1 MQIKQLFDPS
11 KGIDRAIEKVISYGA
26 DAEKRLKSEI
36 SEYVATDSIEEHFE
50 DLLSKMQLAMEQGG
64 ENEVGVWVSG
74 FYGSGK
80 SSFTKYLGL
89 AFDDSVEVDGRPFI
103 DHLKDRLT
111 KAQTKSLLNTVA
123 KRFPA
128 AVVMLDLASEQVAGA
143 TMEDVATVLY
153 YKVLQWAGYSR
164 NLKVAAFERKLQ
176 KDSRYDEF
184 LELFKN
190 YTEGEEW
197 KSLQNDELVVDG
209 LIPAIAHEMYP
220 QLFKT
225 DTAFS
230 TEASEIIRFE
240 NDRVAE
246 MIDIAR
252 QHSGKE
258 HIIFIV
264 DEVGQYV
271 GSRDNLILN
280 LDGLA
285 KNLKNIGDGKVW
297 MIGTAQQTLTEDN
310 EKAALNSAQL
320 YKLKDRF
327 PIQINLESSDIK
339 EICYRRLLGKSPDGA
354 DELGQLF
361 DQYGQGL
368 RHASKLEDAR
378 IYEAD
383 FDRESFV
390 NLYPFLP
397 AHFEVLLTLLGQLA
411 KSTGGIGLRS
421 AIKVIQDILVEG
433 ANGQPIAND
442 NVGMLANT
450 VTLYDALEK
459 DIKRAFPTKHQAVG
473 KVQSSNYYDSELH
486 INIAKT
492 VAVLEILTNLPV
504 TRQNTRALMQ
514 SSISQTQDEAAFN
527 AAVDDLI
534 NEANIPFSEQDGYLG
549 FISEKLTE
557 IQRARNDIAL
567 KTVELRRIL
576 SETLKNSLSPLP
588 KVQVE
593 GSLTV
598 ETGLKL
604 QNTNGLPSGLAGERN
619 AVQTLVDFVDP
630 GEYDNAL
637 AELVTDSR
645 ERANQSTIYLLGR
658 KSPDVD
664 DLLANIYRC
673 EEIAR
678 RHRNDADKEVK
689 EYCNAELDRAQGK
702 LVPELQRILKRALQA
717 GSFVFRGTNTA
728 VDTFSQ
734 DLLEANKK
742 HLKDVGDRVYERYN
756 EAPFRAGTVL
766 AEKFLK
772 AGLSGSTS
780 ETDPLS
786 LVIKDSSGSFAIDD
800 NHKGLVS
807 IRDYIERSG
816 TADGKKICDDF
827 SRPKFGWAQDTTR
840 YMLAAMLSAGEIKL
854 KVAGRELTS
863 VGQQAIDAFK
873 TNKSFANVGV
883 SLRDDKPSIEICARA
898 AERLGEVIADG
909 NLVMPLEDEI
919 SKTAQKN
926 FPVFQ
931 QQFGSL
937 GEKLNRLNVPGPQ
950 RVEEL
955 QQALR
960 DVLFNDCSDATQ
972 RMGAKESTLYSN
984 LKWAAEVKA
993 SLEQGLETTLQ
1004 ELDGKCEG
1012 IDRLP
1017 GSGIPGDL
1025 KAELSQPLEQLKQR
1039 LNQEDFY
1046 QHQADLS
1053 TALSDIKKRVADAAN
1068 KMTQDVEQSLKGAQD
1083 ELPRCPGWEE
1093 LSADERNSLLG
1104 QLEQFGGE
1112 VEQNLAG
1119 IQLLLNRDYEVTS
1132 TLRCL
1137 QKSVKETAEQR
1148 RLQRDKEKQERKV
1161 QERVAGKYVPKV
1173 FQRRLAVPKSIK
1185 TAESIDALIS
1195 RLQQLKQELDD
1206 YDELDITFELS
1217 DNQMNSDSSESGQ

>member
-89 AFDDSVEVDGRPFI
+89 AFDDSVQVDGRPFI
-103 DHLKDRLT
+103 DHLKDRFTKSQT
-111 KAQTKSLLNTVA
+111 KALLTTVA

-128 AVVMLDLASEQVAGA
+128 AVIMLDLASEQVAGA

-164 NLKVAAFERKLQ
+164 NLKVAALERKLQ
-176 KDSRYDEF
+176 KDGRYEEF
-184 LELFKN
+184 LALFKD

-197 KSLQNDELVVDG
+197 KTLQNDELIVDG
-209 LIPAIAHEMYP
+209 LIPVIAHEMYP
-220 QLFKT
+220 QLFRSE
-225 DTAFS
+225 TAFS
-230 TEASEIIRFE
+230 TEASDIIRFE

-252 QHSGKE
+252 EHSGKE
-258 HIIFIV
+258 NIIFIV

-285 KNLKNIGDGKVW
+285 KNLKTIGDGKVW
-297 MIGTAQQTLTEDN
+297 MIATAQQTLTEDS
-310 EKAALNSAQL
+310 EKAALNSPQL
-320 YKLKDRF
+320 FKLKDRF

-339 EICYRRLLGKSPDGA
+339 EICYRRLLGKSPSGEDQ
-354 DELGQLF
+354 LGQLF
-361 DQYGQGL
+361 DQHGQSL
-368 RHASKLEDAR
+368 RHATKLEDAR
-378 IYEAD
+378 VYEAD
-383 FDRESFV
+383 FDKTSFV

-433 ANGQPIAND
+433 ANGQPIANEEL
-442 NVGMLANT
+442 GKLANT

-473 KVQSSNYYDSELH
+473 KVQSSNFYDSKLH

-514 SSISQTQDEAAFN
+514 ASINQTQDEAAFN

-534 NEANIPFSEQDGYLG
+534 NEASIPFSEQDGYLG

-557 IQRARNDIAL
+557 IQRARNEIGL
-567 KTVELRRIL
+567 KTIELRRIR
-576 SETLKNSLSPLP
+576 SDALKECLSPLP

-593 GSLTV
+593 GSLSV

-604 QNTNGLPSGLAGERN
+604 QNTNGLPSGLAGDRN
-619 AVQTLVDFVDP
+619 SVQTLIDFVAP
-630 GEYDNAL
+630 TEYDNTL
-637 AELVTDSR
+637 ADLVADSR
-645 ERANQSTIYLLGR
+645 EKSNQSTIYLLGR
-658 KSPDVD
+658 KSPEVD
-664 DLLANIYRC
+664 ELVASIFRC
-673 EEIAR
+673 QEIAR
-678 RHRNDADKEVK
+678 RHRNDVDKEVK
-689 EYCNAELDRAQGK
+689 EYCRAEEDRAASK

-742 HLKDVGDRVYERYN
+742 HLKDAADRVYERYN
-756 EAPFRAGTVL
+756 EAPIRANTVL

-772 AGLSGSTS
+772 AGLSGATS

-786 LVIKDSSGSFAIDD
+786 LAIKNSAGTFSIDEK
-800 NHKGLVS
+800 HKGLVS
-807 IRDYIERSG
+807 IRDYIERTGS
-816 TADGKKICDDF
+816 TDGKKICEDF

-873 TNKSFANVGV
+873 TNNSFSKVGIA
-883 SLRDDKPSIEICARA
+883 LRDDKPSIEMCARA
-898 AERLGEVIADG
+898 AERLGEVIANGDY
-909 NLVMPLEDEI
+909 VTPLEDDI
-919 SKTAQKN
+919 SKAAQKK
-926 FPVFQ
+926 FGDFL

-937 GEKLNRLNVPGPQ
+937 GEKLKRLNVPGPQ
-950 RVEEL
+950 RVDEL
-955 QQALR
+955 LQALK
-960 DVLFNDCSDATQ
+960 DVLANDASDATQ
-972 RMGAKESTLYSN
+972 RMGAEDSSLYNN

-993 SLEQGLETTLQ
+993 KLDHGMEGTLK
-1004 ELDGKCEG
+1004 ELDEKCQS
-1012 IDRLP
+1012 ISRLP
-1017 GSGIPGDL
+1017 KSGIPGDL
-1025 KAELSQPLEQLKQR
+1025 RTELSEPLEQLQQR

-1046 QHQADLS
+1046 KHQADL
-1053 TALSDIKKRVADAAN
+1053 TTTLSNIKTRVADAAE
-1068 KMTQDVEQSLKGAQD
+1068 KMSLDIAESLKASQEDLIRSPGWD
-1083 ELPRCPGWEE
+1083 ELE
-1093 LSADERNSLLG
+1093 ADTRSDLLG
-1104 QLEQFGGE
+1104 QLEQFD
-1112 VEQNLAG
+1112 G
-1119 IQLLLNRDYEVTS
+1119 ITS
-1132 TLRCL
+1132 KDIKGIETLVGRSFDITQKLKSL
-1137 QKSVKETAEQR
+1137 QKSIKETTEKR
-1148 RLQRDKEKQERKV
+1148 RLQRELEEQEKQQKQTKEKE
-1161 QERVAGKYVPKV
+1161 AGEYVPTV
-1173 FQRRLAVPKSIK
+1173 FSRKLSVPKHLK
-1185 TAESIDALIS
+1185 AAQGIDSLINQ
-1195 RLQQLKQELDD
+1195 LQKIKQELND

-1217 DNQMNSDSSESGQ
+1217 DSNEKG

>member
-1 MQIKQLFDPS
+1 MQIKQLFDPA

-89 AFDDSVEVDGRPFI
+89 AFDDSVEVENRPFI

-111 KAQTKSLLNTVA
+111 RAQTKSLLTTVA

-128 AVVMLDLASEQVAGA
+128 AVIMLDLASEQVAGA

-176 KDSRYDEF
+176 KEGRYEEF

-190 YTEGEEW
+190 HTEGEEW
-197 KSLQNDELVVDG
+197 KALQNDELVVDG

-240 NDRVAE
+240 NDRVEE
-246 MIDIAR
+246 MIEIAR

-339 EICYRRLLGKSPDGA
+339 EICYRRLLGKSPEGA
-354 DELGQLF
+354 DQLGQLF
-361 DQYGQGL
+361 DQNGQAL
-368 RHASKLEDAR
+368 RHATKLEDAR
-378 IYEAD
+378 VYEAD

-433 ANGQPIAND
+433 ANGQPIANE

-473 KVQSSNYYDSELH
+473 KVQSSNFYDSELH

-504 TRQNTRALMQ
+504 TRQNTMALMQ
-514 SSISQTQDEAAFN
+514 SSITQTQDEAAFN
-527 AAVDDLI
+527 EAVDDLI
-534 NEANIPFSEQDGYLG
+534 NEPNIPFSEQDGYLG

-557 IQRARNDIAL
+557 IQRARNEIGL
-567 KTVELRRIL
+567 KTIELRKIL
-576 SETLKNSLSPLP
+576 SETLKGCLSPLP

-593 GSLTV
+593 GSLSV

-619 AVQTLVDFVDP
+619 PVQTLIDFVAP
-630 GEYDNAL
+630 GDYDNNL
-637 AELVTDSR
+637 DELVSDSR
-645 ERANQSTIYLLGR
+645 EKSNQNTIYLLGR
-658 KSPDVD
+658 KSPEVD
-664 DLLANIYRC
+664 ELLANIYRC

-678 RHRNDADKEVK
+678 RNRNDADKEVK
-689 EYCNAELDRAQGK
+689 EYCNAEVDRAQTK
-702 LVPELQRILKRALQA
+702 LVPELQRILKRSLQS
-717 GSFVFRGTNTA
+717 GSFVFRGTKTA
-728 VDTFSQ
+728 VDTFAQ
-734 DLLEANKK
+734 DLLESNKK
-742 HLKDVGDRVYERYN
+742 HLKNVAERVYERYA
-756 EAPFRAGTVL
+756 EAPHRAQTVL

-772 AGLSGSTS
+772 AGLSGATT
-780 ETDPLS
+780 ETDPLG
-786 LVIKDSSGSFAIDD
+786 LVIKDSSGTFTIDE
-800 NHKGLVS
+800 NNKGLVS
-807 IRDYIERSG
+807 IRDYIERNG
-816 TADGKKICDDF
+816 TVEGKKICDDF
-827 SRPKFGWAQDTTR
+827 SRPKFGWAIDTTR

-863 VGQQAIDAFK
+863 VGQQALDAFK
-873 TNKSFANVGV
+873 SNKSFANVSI
-883 SLRDDKPSIEICARA
+883 SLRDDRPSNEMCALA
-898 AERLGEVIADG
+898 ADRLGEVIADG
-909 NLVMPLEDEI
+909 EVIIPLEEEI

-937 GEKLNRLNVPGPQ
+937 GEKLNRLNVPGQ
-950 RVEEL
+950 GRVEEL
-955 QQALR
+955 QQALK

-972 RMGAKESTLYSN
+972 RMGAEESPLYSN

-993 SLEQGLETTLQ
+993 KLDHGLEETLL
-1004 ELDGKCEG
+1004 ELDAKCKG
-1012 IDRLP
+1012 IESLP
-1017 GSGIPGDL
+1017 NSGVPGEL
-1025 KAELSQPLEQLKQR
+1025 KAELAGDLEQLQQR
-1039 LNQEDFY
+1039 LKQEDFY
-1046 QHQADLS
+1046 KHQADLA
-1053 TALSDIKKRVADAAN
+1053 TTLSNVKTRVADAAS
-1068 KMTQDVEQSLKGAQD
+1068 KMNQDVEQSLKNAQE
-1083 ELPRCPGWEE
+1083 ELPRSPGWEE
-1093 LSADERNSLLG
+1093 LTADERNNLLG
-1104 QLEQFGGE
+1104 QLEQFAGE
-1112 VEQNLAG
+1112 AEQNLSG
-1119 IQLLLNRDYEVTS
+1119 IKTLLNRDFEITN
-1132 TLRCL
+1132 TLREL
-1137 QKSVKETAEQR
+1137 QHSVKDTAEKR
-1148 RLQRDKEKQERKV
+1148 RLQREQER
-1161 QERVAGKYVPKV
+1161 QEKKKKEEEEGTYQPKV
-1173 FQRRLAVPKSIK
+1173 LQRKVAVPKALK
-1185 TAESIDALIS
+1185 TAEAIDGVIDQLTELKKD
-1195 RLQQLKQELDD
+1195 LQD
-1206 YDELDITFELS
+1206 YDELDISFELS
-1217 DNQMNSDSSESGQ
+1217 VEE

>member
-1 MQIKQLFDPS
+1 MQIRQLFDPS

-36 SEYVATDSIEEHFE
+36 SEYVATESIEEHFE

-128 AVVMLDLASEQVAGA
+128 AVIMLDLASEQVAGA

-176 KDSRYDEF
+176 KDHRYDEF
-184 LELFKN
+184 LDLFKSH
-190 YTEGEEW
+190 TEGEEW
-197 KSLQNDELVVDG
+197 KSLQNDDLIVDG

-220 QLFKT
+220 QLFKSEIS
-225 DTAFS
+225 FS
-230 TEASEIIRFE
+230 TEASEVIRFE

-246 MIDIAR
+246 MIDIVR

-339 EICYRRLLGKSPDGA
+339 EICYRRLLGKSPAGA
-354 DELGQLF
+354 EQLGRMF
-361 DQYGQGL
+361 DQHGQGL
-368 RHASKLEDAR
+368 RHATKLENAR
-378 IYEAD
+378 VYEAD
-383 FDRESFV
+383 FDKESFT

-433 ANGQPIAND
+433 VNGQAIANQS
-442 NVGMLANT
+442 VGWLANT

-504 TRQNTRALMQ
+504 TRQNTLALMH
-514 SSISQTQDEAAFN
+514 SNISQPEDEAAFN

-557 IQRARNDIAL
+557 IQRARNEIAL
-567 KTVELRRIL
+567 KTVELRRIW
-576 SETLKNSLSPLP
+576 SETLKNCLSPLP

-593 GSLTV
+593 GSLAV

-604 QNTNGLPSGLAGERN
+604 QNSNGLPSGLVGERN
-619 AVQTLVDFVDP
+619 PVQTLINFVDP
-630 GEYDNAL
+630 MEYENAL
-637 AELVTDSR
+637 AGLVVDSR
-645 ERANQSTIYLLGR
+645 EGANQSTIYLLGR
-658 KSPDVD
+658 KSPEVD
-664 DLLANIYRC
+664 DLIANIYRC

-689 EYCNAELDRAQGK
+689 EYCNAEQDRVHGT
-702 LVPELQRILKRALQA
+702 LMPELQRILKRALQA
-717 GSFVFRGTNTA
+717 GSFVFRGTSTA
-728 VDTFSQ
+728 VDTYSQ

-742 HLKDVGDRVYERYN
+742 HLKEVGDRVYERYS
-756 EAPFRAGTVL
+756 EAAFRAHTVL
-766 AEKFLK
+766 AEKFLR

-780 ETDPLS
+780 DIDPLG
-786 LVIKDSSGSFAIDD
+786 LVIKDPAGSFTIDE

-816 TADGKKICDDF
+816 TVDGKKICEDF

-873 TNKSFANVGV
+873 TNRSFANVGIA
-883 SLRDDKPSIEICARA
+883 LRDDKPSIEICARA

-909 NLVMPLEDEI
+909 NMIVPLEDDI
-919 SKTAQKN
+919 SKAAQKN
-926 FPVFQ
+926 FPAFQ
-931 QQFGSL
+931 QQFAPL
-937 GEKLNRLNVPGPQ
+937 GEKLSRLNAPGQ
-950 RVEEL
+950 TRVEEL

-972 RMGAKESTLYSN
+972 RMGAEDSTLYRN

-993 SLEQGLETTLQ
+993 SLTHGLESTLAA
-1004 ELDGKCEG
+1004 LDSKRQG
-1012 IDRLP
+1012 IGRLP
-1017 GSGIPGDL
+1017 DSGIPGDL
-1025 KAELSQPLEQLKQR
+1025 KAELEEPLSQLKQR
-1039 LNQEDFY
+1039 LQQEDFH

-1053 TALSDIKKRVADAAN
+1053 TMLSDIRMRVADAAN
-1068 KMTQDVEQSLKGAQD
+1068 KMNQDVEQSLKDAQE
-1083 ELPRCPGWEE
+1083 ELPRSPGWEE
-1093 LSADERNSLLG
+1093 LRADERNSLLG
-1104 QLEQFGGE
+1104 QLERFGGE
-1112 VEQNLAG
+1112 VDQTLAG
-1119 IQLLLNRDYEVTS
+1119 IQSLLNRDYEVTL
-1132 TLRCL
+1132 TLRDL
-1137 QKSVKETAEQR
+1137 QRSVKETAEQR
-1148 RLQRDKEKQERKV
+1148 RVQREKEKLEKQKKEK
-1161 QERVAGKYVPKV
+1161 EEGTYKPKV
-1173 FQRRLAVPKSIK
+1173 YQRRLSVPKLLK
-1185 TAESIDALIS
+1185 TTAGIDDVIG
-1195 RLQQLKQELDD
+1195 QLEQCKQELDD
-1206 YDELDITFELS
+1206 YDEIDISFELT
-1217 DNQMNSDSSESGQ
+1217 DRSESGQ

>member
-1 MQIKQLFDPS
+1 MQIKQLFDPA

-50 DLLSKMQLAMEQGG
+50 DLLSKMQLAMDQGG

-89 AFDDSVEVDGRPFI
+89 AFDESVQVEGRPFI

-111 KAQTKSLLNTVA
+111 RAQTKSLLTTVA

-128 AVVMLDLASEQVAGA
+128 AVIMLDLASEQVAGA

-176 KDSRYDEF
+176 KEGRYEEF

-190 YTEGEEW
+190 HTEGEEW

-209 LIPAIAHEMYP
+209 LIPSIAHEMYP

-230 TEASEIIRFE
+230 TEASDIIRFE
-240 NDRVAE
+240 NDRVQE

-258 HIIFIV
+258 YIIFIV

-339 EICYRRLLGKSPDGA
+339 EICYRRLLGKSPEGA
-354 DELGQLF
+354 DQLGKLF
-361 DQYGQGL
+361 DQNGQAL
-368 RHASKLEDAR
+368 RHATKLEDAR
-378 IYEAD
+378 VYEAD
-383 FDRESFV
+383 FDKESFV

-433 ANGQPIAND
+433 AKGQPIANE

-473 KVQSSNYYDSELH
+473 KVQSSNFYDSELH

-514 SSISQTQDEAAFN
+514 SSITQTQDEAAFN

-534 NEANIPFSEQDGYLG
+534 NEANIPFSEQDGYIG

-557 IQRARNDIAL
+557 IQRARNEIGL
-567 KTVELRRIL
+567 KTIELRKIL
-576 SETLKNSLSPLP
+576 SETVKSCLSPLP
-588 KVQVE
+588 KVQIE
-593 GSLTV
+593 GSLSV
-598 ETGLKL
+598 ESGLKL

-619 AVQTLVDFVDP
+619 PVQTLIDFVDP
-630 GEYDNAL
+630 AEYDNHL
-637 AELVTDSR
+637 KMLVDDSR
-645 ERANQSTIYLLGR
+645 EKANQNTIYLLGR
-658 KSPDVD
+658 KSPEVD
-664 DLLANIYRC
+664 ESLANIFRC

-689 EYCNAELDRAQGK
+689 EYCNAEVDRAQSK
-702 LVPELQRILKRALQA
+702 LVPELQRILKRSLQS
-717 GSFVFRGTNTA
+717 GSFVFRGTKTA
-728 VDTFSQ
+728 VDTFGQ
-734 DLLEANKK
+734 DPLEASKK
-742 HLKDVGDRVYERYN
+742 HLKDVAERVYERYS
-756 EAPFRAGTVL
+756 EAPHRAQTIL

-772 AGLSGSTS
+772 AGLSGVTS

-786 LVIKDSSGSFAIDD
+786 LVIADGSGSFKVDENHSAII
-800 NHKGLVS
+800 S
-807 IRDYIERSG
+807 IRDYLEKNGS
-816 TADGKKICDDF
+816 AEGKKICEDF
-827 SRPKFGWAQDTTR
+827 ARPKFGWYIDTTR
-840 YMLAAMLSAGEIKL
+840 YILAAMLSAGEIKL
-854 KVAGRELTS
+854 KVAKKELTS
-863 VGQQAIDAFK
+863 VGQQAIDVFK
-873 TNKSFANVGV
+873 SNNSFKNV
-883 SLRDDKPSIEICARA
+883 SISIRDDRPSIDVCMRA
-898 AERLGEVIADG
+898 SERLVEVIGDG
-909 NLVMPLEDEI
+909 NPVHPLEDDI
-919 SKTAQKN
+919 SKAAQKN
-926 FPVFQ
+926 FPIFQ

-937 GEKLNRLNVPGPQ
+937 GEKLNRLNVPGET

-955 QQALR
+955 QQALT

-972 RMGAKESTLYSN
+972 RMGAEESSLYSN
-984 LKWAAEVKA
+984 LRWAAEVKTKLDHGLESTLSELDLICKGIA
-993 SLEQGLETTLQ
+993 SLPNSGVPGELKDELTGDIDQLQ
-1004 ELDGKCEG
+1004 
-1012 IDRLP
+1012 
-1017 GSGIPGDL
+1017 
-1025 KAELSQPLEQLKQR
+1025 QR

-1046 QHQADLS
+1046 KYQADLA
-1053 TALSDIKKRVADAAN
+1053 TTLGDIKTRVTDAAS
-1068 KMTQDVEQSLKGAQD
+1068 KMNQDVEQSLKNAQE
-1083 ELPRCPGWEE
+1083 ELPRSPGWEE
-1093 LSADERNSLLG
+1093 LNADERNSLLG
-1104 QLEQFGGE
+1104 QLEQYA
-1112 VEQNLAG
+1112 VEAEESLNG
-1119 IQLLLNRDYEVTS
+1119 IKILLNRDYEITN
-1132 TLRCL
+1132 TLRDL
-1137 QKSVKETAEQR
+1137 QRSVKETAEDR
-1148 RLQRDKEKQERKV
+1148 RLQREQEKHERQAKEKA
-1161 QERVAGKYVPKV
+1161 AGTYQPKV
-1173 FQRRLAVPKSIK
+1173 LKRTLAVPRALKS
-1185 TAESIDALIS
+1185 AEAIDGVITQLTE
-1195 RLQQLKQELDD
+1195 LKQDLQDF
-1206 YDELDITFELS
+1206 DELDISFELS
-1217 DNQMNSDSSESGQ
+1217 FEEQGD

>member
-11 KGIDRAIEKVISYGA
+11 KGIDRAIEKVITYGA

-36 SEYVATDSIEEHFE
+36 TEYVATDSIEEHFF

-111 KAQTKSLLNTVA
+111 KSQTKSLLTTVS

-176 KDSRYDEF
+176 KEGRYDEF
-184 LELFKN
+184 LELFKS

-197 KSLQNDELVVDG
+197 KALQNDELVVDG

-220 QLFKT
+220 QLFRT

-230 TEASEIIRFE
+230 TESSEIIRFE

-258 HIIFIV
+258 HIIFVV

-297 MIGTAQQTLTEDN
+297 LIGTAQQTLTEDN
-310 EKAALNSAQL
+310 ERAALNSAQL

-339 EICYRRLLGKSPDGA
+339 EICYRRLLGKSHSGEDQ
-354 DELGQLF
+354 LGQLF
-361 DQYGQGL
+361 DQHGQGL
-368 RHASKLEDAR
+368 RHATKLEDAR
-378 IYEAD
+378 VYEAD
-383 FDRESFV
+383 FDKTSFI

-421 AIKVIQDILVEG
+421 AIKVIQDVLIEG
-433 ANGQPIAND
+433 ANGQPIANE
-442 NVGMLANT
+442 NVGMLVNT

-459 DIKRAFPTKHQAVG
+459 DLKRAFPTKHQAVG
-473 KVQSSNYYDSELH
+473 KVQSSNFYDSEIH

-504 TRQNTRALMQ
+504 TRQNTMALMQ
-514 SSISQTQDEAAFN
+514 ASITQTQDEATFN
-527 AAVDDLI
+527 TAVDQLI

-557 IQRARNDIAL
+557 IQRARNEIGL
-567 KTVELRRIL
+567 KTIELRKIL
-576 SETLKNSLSPLP
+576 SETLRGCLSPLP

-593 GSLTV
+593 GSLSV

-604 QNTNGLPSGLAGERN
+604 QNPNGLPSGLAGERN
-619 AVQTLVDFVDP
+619 PVQTLIDFVHP
-630 GEYDNAL
+630 SEYDNNMA
-637 AELVTDSR
+637 ALVTDSR
-645 ERANQSTIYLLGR
+645 EKANQNTIYLLGR
-658 KSPDVD
+658 KSPEVD
-664 DLLANIYRC
+664 ELLANIYRC

-689 EYCNAELDRAQGK
+689 EYCNAEVDRAQGK
-702 LVPELQRILKRALQA
+702 LVPELQRILKRSLQS

-728 VDTFSQ
+728 VDTFAQ
-734 DLLEANKK
+734 DLLESSKK
-742 HLKDVGDRVYERYN
+742 HLKTVSDRVYERYN
-756 EAPFRAGTVL
+756 EAPYRAQTVL

-772 AGLSGSTS
+772 AGLSGATS
-780 ETDPLS
+780 ETDPLG
-786 LVIKDSSGSFAIDD
+786 LVVKDASGSFTIDE
-800 NHKGLVS
+800 NNKGLIS
-807 IRDYIERSG
+807 IRDYIDRYG
-816 TADGKKICDDF
+816 TVDGKKICEDF
-827 SRPKFGWAQDTTR
+827 SRPKFGWAIDTTR

-854 KVAGRELTS
+854 KIAGRELTS

-873 TNKSFANVGV
+873 TNKSFANVGI
-883 SLRDDKPSIEICARA
+883 SLRDDRPSNEMCALA

-909 NLVMPLEDEI
+909 NMIIPLEEEI
-919 SKTAQKN
+919 SKAAQKN

-937 GEKLNRLNVPGPQ
+937 GEKLNRLNAPGQ
-950 RVEEL
+950 SRVEEL
-955 QQALR
+955 QQVLR

-972 RMGAKESTLYSN
+972 RMGAEESPLYSN
-984 LKWAAEVKA
+984 LKWAAEVKI
-993 SLEQGLETTLQ
+993 SLDYGLESTLL
-1004 ELDGKCEG
+1004 ELDSKCKG
-1012 IDRLP
+1012 IKGLP
-1017 GSGIPGDL
+1017 NSGVPGEL
-1025 KAELSQPLEQLKQR
+1025 KSELAGDLEQLQQR
-1039 LNQEDFY
+1039 LQQEDFHKY
-1046 QHQADLS
+1046 QADLS
-1053 TALSDIKKRVADAAN
+1053 TMLGNIKARVADAAS
-1068 KMTQDVEQSLKGAQD
+1068 KMNQDVEQNLKNKQE
-1083 ELPRCPGWEE
+1083 ELPRSPGWEE
-1093 LSADERNSLLG
+1093 LTADERNSLLG
-1104 QLEQFGGE
+1104 QLEKFSGE
-1112 VEQNLAG
+1112 VEQSLSG
-1119 IQLLLNRDYEVTS
+1119 IKTLLNRDYEITTS
-1132 TLRCL
+1132 LRQL
-1137 QKSVKETAEQR
+1137 QQSVKQTAENR
-1148 RLQRDKEKQERKV
+1148 RLQREQEIAEKEKKEK
-1161 QERVAGKYVPKV
+1161 EKGIFKPKV
-1173 FQRRLAVPKSIK
+1173 YSQKIPVPKSLK
-1185 TAESIDALIS
+1185 SKDAIDSVIDQ
-1195 RLQQLKQELDD
+1195 LQEVKQKLEGFH
-1206 YDELDITFELS
+1206 EIDIIFEF
-1217 DNQMNSDSSESGQ
+1217 SDSNE

>member
-1 MQIKQLFDPS
+1 MKIKQLFDLS
-11 KGIDRAIEKVISYGA
+11 KGIGRPIEKVISYAA

-36 SEYVATDSIEEHFE
+36 SEYVATDNIEGHFE
-50 DLLSKMQLAMEQGG
+50 GLLSKMQQAMEQGG

-89 AFDDSVEVDGRPFI
+89 AFDDSVKVDGRPFI
-103 DHLKDRLT
+103 DHLRDRLT
-111 KAQTKSLLNTVA
+111 KAQTKSLLNTIA

-128 AVVMLDLASEQVAGA
+128 AVIMLDLASEQVAGA

-164 NLKVAAFERKLQ
+164 NIKVAALERKLQ
-176 KDSRYDEF
+176 KDGRYDEF
-184 LELFKN
+184 LALFKKHA
-190 YTEGEEW
+190 EGEEW

-209 LIPAIAHEMYP
+209 LIPSIAHEMYP
-220 QLFKT
+220 QLFKS
-225 DTAFS
+225 DIAFS

-240 NDRVAE
+240 KDRVAE
-246 MIDIAR
+246 MIDIVR

-258 HIIFIV
+258 HIILIV
-264 DEVGQYV
+264 DEVGQYI

-297 MIGTAQQTLTEDN
+297 LIGTAQQTLTEDN

-339 EICYRRLLGKSPDGA
+339 EICYRRLLGKSPNGEDK
-354 DELGQLF
+354 LGQLF
-361 DQYGQGL
+361 DQHGQGL
-368 RHASKLEDAR
+368 RHATKLEDAR
-378 IYEAD
+378 VYETD
-383 FDRESFV
+383 FDKESFT

-433 ANGQPIAND
+433 VNGQAIANQ
-442 NVGMLANT
+442 NVGWLANI

-459 DIKRAFPTKHQAVG
+459 DIKSVFPTKYHAVG
-473 KVQSSNYYDSELH
+473 KVKSSNYFDSELH

-492 VAVLEILTNLPV
+492 VAVLEILTNLPA
-504 TRQNTRALMQ
+504 TRQNTLALMH
-514 SSISQTQDEAAFN
+514 SNISQTQDESAFN

-557 IQRARNDIAL
+557 IQHARNDIAL
-567 KTVELRRIL
+567 KTLELRRIL
-576 SETLKNSLSPLP
+576 SEALKNSLSPLP

-593 GSLTV
+593 GSLIV

-604 QNTNGLPSGLAGERN
+604 QNPNGLPSGLAGERN
-619 AVQTLVDFVDP
+619 PVQTLVDFVDP
-630 GEYDNAL
+630 VEYDNAL
-637 AELVTDSR
+637 AGLVKDSR
-645 ERANQSTIYLLGR
+645 EHTNQSTICLLGR
-658 KSPDVD
+658 KSPEVN

-689 EYCNAELDRAQGK
+689 DYCNSELDHAQGK

-717 GSFVFRGTNTA
+717 GSFVFRGTSTA
-728 VDTFSQ
+728 VDTFAQ

-742 HLKDVGDRVYERYN
+742 YLKEVGDRVYERYN
-756 EAPFRAGTVL
+756 EAPFRAGTIL

-772 AGLSGSTS
+772 AGLSGTTS

-786 LVIKDSSGSFAIDD
+786 LVIKDGSGSFTIKE

-807 IRDYIERSG
+807 IRDYIERNG
-816 TADGKKICDDF
+816 TVDGKKICEDF

-863 VGQQAIDAFK
+863 VGQKAIDVFK

-883 SLRDDKPSIEICARA
+883 ALREDRPSNKMCARA
-898 AERLGEVIADG
+898 ANRLGEVIADG
-909 NLVMPLEDEI
+909 NIVLPLEDDI
-919 SKTAQKN
+919 SKSAQKN

-931 QQFGSL
+931 QQFASL
-937 GEKLNRLNVPGPQ
+937 GEKLSRLNVPGQQ
-950 RVEEL
+950 RVEDL
-955 QQALR
+955 HQTLM

-972 RMGAKESTLYSN
+972 RMGAEESTLYNN
-984 LKWAAEVKA
+984 LKWAADVKV
-993 SLEQGLETTLQ
+993 SLEHGLEFTLQ
-1004 ELDGKCEG
+1004 ELNSKCQG

-1017 GSGIPGDL
+1017 SSGIPGNL
-1025 KAELSQPLEQLKQR
+1025 KDELTEPLLQLKQR
-1039 LNQEDFY
+1039 LQQEDFY
-1046 QHQADLS
+1046 QHQADL
-1053 TALSDIKKRVADAAN
+1053 TTTLSDMKTRVIDAAN
-1068 KMTQDVEQSLKGAQD
+1068 KMNQDVEQSLQNAQE
-1083 ELPRCPGWEE
+1083 ELPRSPGWEE
-1093 LSADERNSLLG
+1093 LNADERNSLLG
-1104 QLEQFGGE
+1104 RLEQFGGE
-1112 VEQNLAG
+1112 VEQTLAG
-1119 IQLLLNRDYEVTS
+1119 IQLLLNRDYEITS
-1132 TLRCL
+1132 SLRNL

-1148 RLQRDKEKQERKV
+1148 RVQREKEKFEKQKKEK
-1161 QERVAGKYVPKV
+1161 EEGTYKPKV
-1173 FQRRLAVPKSIK
+1173 FQRKLAVPKNLKAI
-1185 TAESIDALIS
+1185 EGIDPLIS
-1195 RLQQLKQELDD
+1195 QLQEIKQEADD
-1206 YDELDITFELS
+1206 YDEVDISFELS
-1217 DNQMNSDSSESGQ
+1217 DSPNNPDNSESSQ

>member
-36 SEYVATDSIEEHFE
+36 SEYVATDSIEAHFE

-89 AFDDSVEVDGRPFI
+89 AFDDSVQVDGRPFI

-111 KAQTKSLLNTVA
+111 KSQTKSLLNTVA

-176 KDSRYDEF
+176 KDGRYEEF
-184 LELFKN
+184 LQTFKN

-197 KSLQNDELVVDG
+197 KSLQNDELIVDG
-209 LIPAIAHEMYP
+209 LIPVIAHEMYP
-220 QLFKT
+220 QLFRT

-230 TEASEIIRFE
+230 TEASDIIRFE
-240 NDRVAE
+240 NDRVEE

-258 HIIFIV
+258 NIIFIV

-310 EKAALNSAQL
+310 EKAALNSPQL
-320 YKLKDRF
+320 FKLKDRF

-339 EICYRRLLGKSPDGA
+339 EICYRRLLGKSPSG
-354 DELGQLF
+354 EGQLGQLF
-361 DQYGQGL
+361 DQHGQSL
-368 RHASKLEDAR
+368 RHATKLEDAR
-378 IYEAD
+378 VYEAD
-383 FDRESFV
+383 FDKTSFV

-433 ANGQPIAND
+433 ANGQPIANEEL
-442 NVGMLANT
+442 GKLANT

-473 KVQSSNYYDSELH
+473 KVQSSNFYDSELH

-514 SSISQTQDEAAFN
+514 ANISQTQDEAEFN
-527 AAVDDLI
+527 SAVDDLI
-534 NEANIPFSEQDGYLG
+534 NEANIPFSEQDGALG

-557 IQRARNDIAL
+557 IQRARNEIAL

-593 GSLTV
+593 GSLAV
-598 ETGLKL
+598 EAGLKL

-619 AVQTLVDFVDP
+619 SVQTLVDFVDP
-630 GEYDNAL
+630 AEYDNTL
-637 AELVTDSR
+637 SELVSDSR
-645 ERANQSTIYLLGR
+645 EKSNQSTIYLLGR
-658 KSPDVD
+658 KSLEVD
-664 DLLANIYRC
+664 ELVANIYRC

-717 GSFVFRGTNTA
+717 GSFIFRGTNTA

-742 HLKDVGDRVYERYN
+742 HLKDVADRVYERYN
-756 EAPFRAGTVL
+756 EAPIRANTVL

-772 AGLSGSTS
+772 AGLKGATS

-786 LVIKDSSGSFAIDD
+786 LVIKDSSGTFAIDEK
-800 NHKGLVS
+800 HKGLVS
-807 IRDYIERSG
+807 IRDYIERTGS
-816 TADGKKICDDF
+816 TDGKKICEDF
-827 SRPKFGWAQDTTR
+827 ARPKFGWAQDTTR
-840 YMLAAMLSAGEIKL
+840 YMLAAMLTAGEIKL

-873 TNKSFANVGV
+873 TNKSFASVGI

-909 NLVMPLEDEI
+909 NMVMPLEDEI
-919 SKTAQKN
+919 SKVTQKK
-926 FPVFQ
+926 FGDFL
-931 QQFGSL
+931 QQFGPL
-937 GEKLNRLNVPGPQ
+937 GEKLKRLHVPGQQ
-950 RVEEL
+950 RVEDL
-955 QQALR
+955 QHALK
-960 DVLFNDCSDATQ
+960 DVLANDASDATQ
-972 RMGAKESTLYSN
+972 RMGAEDSSLYNN
-984 LKWAAEVKA
+984 LKWASEVKT
-993 SLEQGLETTLQ
+993 SLEQGMESTLL
-1004 ELDGKCEG
+1004 ELDTKLQG
-1012 IDRLP
+1012 IERLP
-1017 GSGIPGDL
+1017 TAGAPGEL
-1025 KAELSQPLEQLKQR
+1025 KNELAEYVEQLQQR
-1039 LNQEDFY
+1039 LKQEDFY
-1046 QHQADLS
+1046 RHQADLS
-1053 TALSDIKKRVADAAN
+1053 TTLSNIKTLVADAAE
-1068 KMTQDVEQSLKGAQD
+1068 KMNHDVEQNLKNAQE
-1083 ELPRCPGWEE
+1083 ELPRSPGWEE
-1093 LSADERNSLLG
+1093 LSADESNALLG
-1104 QLEQFGGE
+1104 QLEQFNGSIE
-1112 VEQNLAG
+1112 KNLSG
-1119 IQLLLNRDYEVTS
+1119 IQQLLNRDYGITS
-1132 TLRCL
+1132 TLRSL
-1137 QKSVKETAEQR
+1137 QASVKETAEKR
-1148 RLQRDKEKQERKV
+1148 RLLREQEKQQKQIKEKE
-1161 QERVAGKYVPKV
+1161 AGEYVPKV
-1173 FQRRLAVPKSIK
+1173 FSRKLAVPKSLK
-1185 TAESIDALIS
+1185 AAQGIDALINQ
-1195 RLQQLKQELDD
+1195 LQQLKQELDD

-1217 DNQMNSDSSESGQ
+1217 DSSEQ

>member
-1 MQIKQLFDPS
+1 MQIKQLFDPA
-11 KGIDRAIEKVISYGA
+11 KGIDRAIEKVITYGA

-36 SEYVATDSIEEHFE
+36 SEYVATDSIEEHFY

-89 AFDDSVEVDGRPFI
+89 AFDDSVAVDGRPFI

-111 KAQTKSLLNTVA
+111 KSQTKSLLTTVA

-176 KDSRYDEF
+176 KEGRYDEF
-184 LELFKN
+184 LALFKS

-197 KSLQNDELVVDG
+197 KTLQNDELVVDG

-220 QLFKT
+220 QLFRS

-258 HIIFIV
+258 HIIFVV

-297 MIGTAQQTLTEDN
+297 LIGTAQQTLTEDN
-310 EKAALNSAQL
+310 ERAALNSAQL

-339 EICYRRLLGKSPDGA
+339 EICYRRLLGKSPSG
-354 DELGQLF
+354 EVQLGQLF
-361 DQYGQGL
+361 DQHGQGL
-368 RHASKLEDAR
+368 RHATKLEDAR
-378 IYEAD
+378 VYEAD
-383 FDRESFV
+383 FDKKSFI

-421 AIKVIQDILVEG
+421 AIKVIQDVLIEG
-433 ANGQPIAND
+433 ANGQPIANE

-473 KVQSSNYYDSELH
+473 KVQSSNFYDSELH

-504 TRQNTRALMQ
+504 TRQNTMALMQ
-514 SSISQTQDEAAFN
+514 SSITQTQDEAAFN
-527 AAVDDLI
+527 AAVDQLI

-557 IQRARNDIAL
+557 IQRARNEIGL
-567 KTVELRRIL
+567 KTIELRKIL
-576 SETLKNSLSPLP
+576 SETLRGCLSPLP

-593 GSLTV
+593 GSLSV

-604 QNTNGLPSGLAGERN
+604 QNPNGLPSGLAGERN
-619 AVQTLVDFVDP
+619 PVQTLIDFVDP
-630 GEYDNAL
+630 SEYDNSMA
-637 AELVTDSR
+637 ALVTDSR
-645 ERANQSTIYLLGR
+645 EKANQNTIYLLGR
-658 KSPDVD
+658 KSPEVD
-664 DLLANIYRC
+664 ELLANIYRC

-689 EYCNAELDRAQGK
+689 EYCNAEVDRAQAK
-702 LVPELQRILKRALQA
+702 LVPELQRILKRSLQS

-728 VDTFSQ
+728 VDTFAQ
-734 DLLEANKK
+734 DLLESSKK
-742 HLKDVGDRVYERYN
+742 HLKDVADRVYERYN
-756 EAPFRAGTVL
+756 EAPHRAQTVL

-772 AGLSGSTS
+772 AGLSGATS
-780 ETDPLS
+780 ETDPLG
-786 LVIKDSSGSFAIDD
+786 LVVKDASGSFTIDQ
-800 NHKGLVS
+800 NNKGLIS
-807 IRDYIERSG
+807 IRDYIERNG
-816 TADGKKICDDF
+816 TVDGKKICEDF
-827 SRPKFGWAQDTTR
+827 NRPKFGWAVDTTR

-854 KVAGRELTS
+854 KVAGRELTN
-863 VGQQAIDAFK
+863 VGQQAIDVFK
-873 TNKSFANVGV
+873 TNNSFANVGI
-883 SLRDDKPSIEICARA
+883 SLRDDRPSNEMCGLA
-898 AERLGEVIADG
+898 AERLGEAIADG
-909 NLVMPLEDEI
+909 NMIIPLEADI
-919 SKTAQKN
+919 SKAAQKN

-937 GEKLNRLNVPGPQ
+937 GEKLNRLNAPGQ
-950 RVEEL
+950 SRVEEL
-955 QQALR
+955 QQALK

-972 RMGAKESTLYSN
+972 RMGAAESPLYSN

-993 SLEQGLETTLQ
+993 SLDQGLEATLL
-1004 ELDGKCEG
+1004 ELNTKCKG
-1012 IDRLP
+1012 IANLP
-1017 GSGIPGDL
+1017 NSGVPGEL
-1025 KAELSQPLEQLKQR
+1025 KSELSVEVEQLQQR
-1039 LNQEDFY
+1039 LQQEDFHK
-1046 QHQADLS
+1046 HQADLS
-1053 TALSDIKKRVADAAN
+1053 TMLGNIKTRVSDAAS
-1068 KMTQDVEQSLKGAQD
+1068 KMNQDVEQSLKNTQE
-1083 ELPRCPGWEE
+1083 ELPRSPGWEE
-1093 LSADERNSLLG
+1093 LTDEEHNSLLG
-1104 QLEQFGGE
+1104 QLEQFSGE
-1112 VEQNLAG
+1112 VELSLSG
-1119 IQLLLNRDYEVTS
+1119 IQTLLNRDYEITTS
-1132 TLRCL
+1132 LRQL
-1137 QKSVKETAEQR
+1137 QQSVNETAENR
-1148 RLQRDKEKQERKV
+1148 RLKREQEKLEKKKKEEEEGTYQPKVLQRKV
-1161 QERVAGKYVPKV
+1161 
-1173 FQRRLAVPKSIK
+1173 AVPKSIK
-1185 TAESIDALIS
+1185 TAASIDGVITQLTE
-1195 RLQQLKQELDD
+1195 LKQELQD
-1206 YDELDITFELS
+1206 YDELDISFELS
-1217 DNQMNSDSSESGQ
+1217 GSE

>member
-64 ENEVGVWVSG
+64 ENEIGVWVSG

-89 AFDDSVEVDGRPFI
+89 AFDDSISVDGRPFI

-111 KAQTKSLLNTVA
+111 KSQTKSLLNTVA

-128 AVVMLDLASEQVAGA
+128 AVIMLDLASEQVAGA

-176 KDSRYDEF
+176 KDGRYEEF

-197 KSLQNDELVVDG
+197 KNLQNDELVVDG
-209 LIPAIAHEMYP
+209 LIPTIAHEMYP
-220 QLFKT
+220 QIFKSE
-225 DTAFS
+225 TAFS
-230 TEASEIIRFE
+230 TEASDIIRFE

-246 MIDIAR
+246 MIDIVR

-258 HIIFIV
+258 YIIFIV

-310 EKAALNSAQL
+310 ENAALNSPQL

-327 PIQINLESSDIK
+327 PIEIILESSDIK
-339 EICYRRLLGKSPDGA
+339 EICYRRLLGKSVEGA
-354 DELGQLF
+354 KKLGQLF
-361 DQYGQGL
+361 DQYGQAL
-368 RHASKLEDAR
+368 RHSTKLQDAR
-378 IYEAD
+378 VYEAD

-433 ANGQPIAND
+433 INGQVIATRD
-442 NVGMLANT
+442 MGWLANT

-504 TRQNTRALMQ
+504 TRQNTLALMQ
-514 SSISQTQDEAAFN
+514 SSIEQTQDEVAFN
-527 AAVDDLI
+527 AAVDELI
-534 NEANIPFSEQDGYLG
+534 NDASIPFSEQDTYLG

-557 IQRARNDIAL
+557 IQRARNEIAL
-567 KTVELRRIL
+567 KTVELRKIL
-576 SETLKNSLSPLP
+576 SNAVKDNFTPLP

-593 GSLTV
+593 GSLAV

-604 QNTNGLPSGLAGERN
+604 QNISGLPSGLAGERN
-619 AVQTLVDFVDP
+619 PIQTIVDFVDP
-630 GEYDNAL
+630 SQYDTNL
-637 AELVTDSR
+637 KELITDSR
-645 ERANQSTIYLLGR
+645 ERANQNTIYLLGR
-658 KSPDVD
+658 KSPEVD
-664 DLLANIYRC
+664 ELLGNIFRC
-673 EEIAR
+673 EEISR

-702 LVPELQRILKRALQA
+702 LVPDLQRILKRSLQA
-717 GSFVFRGTNTA
+717 GSFIFRGTSTA

-734 DLLEANKK
+734 ELLEANKK
-742 HLKDVGDRVYERYN
+742 HLKDVADRVYDRYS
-756 EAPFRAGTVL
+756 EAPHRAGTTL

-772 AGLSGSTS
+772 AGLSGATS
-780 ETDPLS
+780 DSDPLG
-786 LVIKDSSGSFAIDD
+786 LVIKDSAGSFTIDD
-800 NHKGLVS
+800 KHKGLVS
-807 IRDYIERSG
+807 IRDYIDRNG
-816 TADGKKICDDF
+816 TVEGKKICEDF
-827 SRPKFGWAQDTTR
+827 NRPNFGWAQDTTR

-883 SLRDDKPSIEICARA
+883 SLRDDRPSIEMCARA
-898 AERLGEVIADG
+898 ASRLGEVIADG
-909 NLVMPLEDEI
+909 NIIHPLEEDI
-919 SKTAQKN
+919 SKSAQKY

-931 QQFGSL
+931 QQFAAL
-937 GEKLNRLNVPGPQ
+937 GEKLNRLKVPGDD
-950 RVEEL
+950 RVIEL
-955 QQALR
+955 QHALK

-972 RMGAKESTLYSN
+972 RLGAEDSTLYNN

-993 SLEQGLETTLQ
+993 SLEHGLEITLS
-1004 ELDGKCEG
+1004 ELHDNCNG

-1017 GSGIPGDL
+1017 SSGIPNEL
-1025 KAELSQPLEQLKQR
+1025 KQSLADQLEQLDQR
-1039 LNQEDFY
+1039 LKQDDFFK
-1046 QHQADLS
+1046 HSADLA
-1053 TALSDIKKRVADAAN
+1053 TTLSDIKSQVRDAAD
-1068 KMTQDVEQSLKGAQD
+1068 KMNQDVAEILKNAQE
-1083 ELPRCPGWEE
+1083 ELPRTPGWEE
-1093 LSADERNSLLG
+1093 LNADERNSILG
-1104 QLEQFGGE
+1104 QLERYDGV
-1112 VEQNLAG
+1112 VEQNLVG
-1119 IQLLLNRDYEVTS
+1119 IQTLLNRSFDISQQFRE
-1132 TLRCL
+1132 L
-1137 QKSVKETAEQR
+1137 QKSVKQTADQR
-1148 RLQRDKEKQERKV
+1148 HLQREKERKEKQNKEK
-1161 QERVAGKYVPKV
+1161 ATGTYTPKIL
-1173 FQRRLAVPKSIK
+1173 QRSITMPRSIK
-1185 TAESIDALIS
+1185 AAESLNLLVQQ
-1195 RLQQLKQELDD
+1195 LQQLQQEMAD
-1206 YDELDITFELS
+1206 YDELDVTIEWS
-1217 DNQMNSDSSESGQ
+1217 DQSKDSKTIK

>member
-1 MQIKQLFDPS
+1 MQIKQLFDRA

-89 AFDDSVEVDGRPFI
+89 AFDDSVEVESRPFI

-111 KAQTKSLLNTVA
+111 RAQTKSLLTTVA

-176 KDSRYDEF
+176 KDGRYEEF
-184 LELFKN
+184 LDLFKT

-197 KSLQNDELVVDG
+197 KSLQNDDLVVDG
-209 LIPAIAHEMYP
+209 LIPSIAHEMYP

-225 DTAFS
+225 ENSFT
-230 TEASEIIRFE
+230 TEASEVIRFE

-258 HIIFIV
+258 NIIFIV

-285 KNLKNIGDGKVW
+285 KNIKNIGDGKVW
-297 MIGTAQQTLTEDN
+297 MICTAQQTLTEDN

-339 EICYRRLLGKSPDGA
+339 EICYRRLLGKSPDGV
-354 DELGQLF
+354 DQLDKLF
-361 DQYGQGL
+361 DQNGQAL
-368 RHASKLEDAR
+368 RHATKLEDAR
-378 IYEAD
+378 VYEAD
-383 FDRESFV
+383 FDKESFV

-433 ANGQPIAND
+433 ANGQPIANE

-473 KVQSSNYYDSELH
+473 KVKSSNFYDSKLH
-486 INIAKT
+486 NNIAKT

-504 TRQNTRALMQ
+504 TRQNTLALMQ
-514 SSISQTQDEAAFN
+514 GSITQTQDETVFN
-527 AAVDDLI
+527 AAVDELI
-534 NEANIPFSEQDGYLG
+534 NEAAIPFSEQDGYLG

-557 IQRARNDIAL
+557 IQQARNEIGL
-567 KTVELRRIL
+567 KTIELRKIL
-576 SETLKNSLSPLP
+576 SENLRGCLSPLP

-593 GSLTV
+593 GSLSV

-619 AVQTLVDFVDP
+619 SVQTLIDFVDP
-630 GEYDNAL
+630 AEYDNNL
-637 AELVTDSR
+637 SELVLDSR
-645 ERANQSTIYLLGR
+645 EKANQSTIYLLGR

-689 EYCNAELDRAQGK
+689 EYCNAEVDRAQSK

-717 GSFVFRGTNTA
+717 GSFIFRGTNTA

-734 DLLEANKK
+734 DLLDSNKK
-742 HLKDVGDRVYERYN
+742 HLKDVADRVYERYC
-756 EAPFRAGTVL
+756 EAPHRAQTVL

-772 AGLSGSTS
+772 VGLSGATS
-780 ETDPLS
+780 ETDPLG
-786 LVIKDSSGSFAIDD
+786 LVIKDSSGSFTIDE
-800 NHKGLVS
+800 NNKGLVS
-807 IRDYIERSG
+807 IRDYIERNG
-816 TADGKKICDDF
+816 TVDGKKICEDF
-827 SRPKFGWAQDTTR
+827 SRPKFGWAIDTTR
-840 YMLAAMLSAGEIKL
+840 YMLAAMLSAGEIKF

-873 TNKSFANVGV
+873 SNKSFANVGI
-883 SLRDDKPSIEICARA
+883 SLRDDRPSIEMCALA

-909 NLVMPLEDEI
+909 NVVNPLEEEI
-919 SKTAQKN
+919 SKAAQKN
-926 FPVFQ
+926 FPVFL
-931 QQFGSL
+931 QQFGAL
-937 GEKLNRLNVPGPQ
+937 GEKLNRLNVPGEG
-950 RVEEL
+950 RVDEL
-955 QQALR
+955 QQALH

-972 RMGAKESTLYSN
+972 RMGAQESPLYSN
-984 LKWAAEVKA
+984 LKWAAEVKV
-993 SLEQGLETTLQ
+993 SLDHGLETILSA
-1004 ELDGKCEG
+1004 LDAKSKG
-1012 IDRLP
+1012 INGLPDSGLP
-1017 GSGIPGDL
+1017 G
-1025 KAELSQPLEQLKQR
+1025 ELMSELADELEQLQQR
-1039 LNQEDFY
+1039 LRQEDFY
-1046 QHQADLS
+1046 KHQADLS
-1053 TALSDIKKRVADAAN
+1053 TMLGNIETRVADAAS
-1068 KMTQDVEQSLKGAQD
+1068 KMNQDVEQSLRNAQE
-1083 ELPRCPGWEE
+1083 ELPRAPGWEE
-1093 LSADERNSLLG
+1093 LTADERNSLLG
-1104 QLEQFGGE
+1104 RLEQFGGE
-1112 VEQNLAG
+1112 AETNLSG
-1119 IQLLLNRDYEVTS
+1119 IQTLVKRDYAINTS
-1132 TLRCL
+1132 LRDL
-1137 QKSVKETAEQR
+1137 QKSVKQTAYNR
-1148 RLQRDKEKQERKV
+1148 RLQREQEKLEKKKKEEEEGTYQPKVLQRKV
-1161 QERVAGKYVPKV
+1161 VAPKV
-1173 FQRRLAVPKSIK
+1173 LK
-1185 TAESIDALIS
+1185 TAEAIDGVIDQLTE
-1195 RLQQLKQELDD
+1195 LKQELQD
-1206 YDELDITFELS
+1206 YDELDISFELS
-1217 DNQMNSDSSESGQ
+1217 DAK

>member
-1 MQIKQLFDPS
+1 MEIKQLFDPS

-89 AFDDSVEVDGRPFI
+89 AFDDSVTVDDRPFI
-103 DHLKDRLT
+103 DHLKDRLNKNT
-111 KAQTKSLLNTVA
+111 TKSLLNTVA

-128 AVVMLDLASEQVAGA
+128 AVIMLDLASEQVAGA

-176 KDSRYDEF
+176 KDGRYDEF
-184 LELFKN
+184 LEMFKEF
-190 YTEGEEW
+190 TEGEEW
-197 KSLQNDELVVDG
+197 KDLQNDELIVDG
-209 LIPAIAHEMYP
+209 LIPSIAHEMYP
-220 QLFKT
+220 QLFRT

-230 TEASEIIRFE
+230 TEASDIIRFE

-252 QHSGKE
+252 QHSGRE
-258 HIIFIV
+258 NIIFVV

-271 GSRDNLILN
+271 GSRNNLILN

-297 MIGTAQQTLTEDN
+297 LIGTAQQTLTEDN
-310 EKAALNSAQL
+310 ERAALNSAEL

-339 EICYRRLLGKSPDGA
+339 EICYRRLLGKSPTGVETLNKEFDNH
-354 DELGQLF
+354 GQA
-361 DQYGQGL
+361 L
-368 RHASKLEDAR
+368 RHATKLEDAR
-378 IYEAD
+378 VYEAD
-383 FDRESFV
+383 FDKEGFT

-433 ANGQPIAND
+433 VNGKPITEQQ
-442 NVGMLANT
+442 VGWLANT

-473 KVQSSNYYDSELH
+473 KVQSSNYYDSPLH
-486 INIAKT
+486 IDIAKT
-492 VAVLEILTNLPV
+492 VAILEILTNLPV
-504 TRQNTRALMQ
+504 TRRNTLALMQ
-514 SSISQTQDEAAFN
+514 SHIGQVQDEVAFN

-534 NEANIPFSEQDGYLG
+534 NEGNIPFSEQDGYLG

-557 IQRARNDIAL
+557 IQRARNEIPL
-567 KTVELRRIL
+567 KTVDLRRIL
-576 SETLKNSLSPLP
+576 SESVKNTLTPLP

-593 GSLTV
+593 GTLSV

-604 QNTNGLPSGLAGERN
+604 QNTNGIPSGMAGERN
-619 AVQTLVDFVDP
+619 SVQTQIDFVEPYNYETAMAD
-630 GEYDNAL
+630 
-637 AELVTDSR
+637 LVSDSR
-645 ERANQSTIYLLGR
+645 ERANQNTIYLLGR
-658 KSPDVD
+658 KSPEVD
-664 DLLANIYRC
+664 ELVANIYRC

-678 RHRNDADKEVK
+678 RHRNEADKEVK
-689 EYCNAELDRAQGK
+689 DYCNAELDRAQGK
-702 LVPELQRILKRALQA
+702 LIPELQRILKRALQG
-717 GSFVFRGTNTA
+717 GSFVFRGANTA

-734 DLLEANKK
+734 ELLDANKK
-742 HLKDVGDRVYERYN
+742 HLKDVADSVYERYN
-756 EAPFRAGTVL
+756 EAPVRAQTIL

-772 AGLSGSTS
+772 AGLSGATS

-786 LVIKDSSGSFAIDD
+786 LVIKDVSGNFKIDE

-807 IRDYIERSG
+807 IRDYIERNG
-816 TADGKKICDDF
+816 TVEGKKISEDF

-840 YMLAAMLSAGEIKL
+840 YMLSAMLSAGEIKL

-873 TNKSFANVGV
+873 TNKSFANVGI
-883 SLRDDKPSIEICARA
+883 SLRDDRPSLEMCARA
-898 AERLGEVIADG
+898 AERLSEVIGDG
-909 NLVMPLEDEI
+909 NMIVPLEDDI
-919 SKTAQKN
+919 SKAAQKHL
-926 FPVFQ
+926 PVFL
-931 QQFGSL
+931 QQFGAL
-937 GEKLNRLNVPGPQ
+937 GEKLKRLKVPGEA
-950 RVEEL
+950 RVTTL
-955 QQALR
+955 QQTLR
-960 DVLFNDCSDATQ
+960 DILYNDCSDATQ
-972 RMGAKESTLYSN
+972 RLGAEDSTVYSS
-984 LKWAAEVKA
+984 LKWVSEVKTK
-993 SLEQGLETTLQ
+993 LENGLEDTLQ
-1004 ELDGKCEG
+1004 TIEVQCRG
-1012 IDRLP
+1012 IEKLP
-1017 GSGIPGDL
+1017 DSGIPGDL
-1025 KAELSQPLEQLKQR
+1025 KNDLAEVLTQLKQR

-1053 TALSDIKKRVADAAN
+1053 TTLSEIEGNVVDAAKQMNLDVAD
-1068 KMTQDVEQSLKGAQD
+1068 SLKNAQE
-1083 ELPRCPGWEE
+1083 ELPRSPGWEE
-1093 LSADERNSLLG
+1093 LNAEERNALLG
-1104 QLEQFGGE
+1104 QLEKFSGE
-1112 VEQNLAG
+1112 VTVSLEGMQT
-1119 IQLLLNRDYEVTS
+1119 LLNNDYGIST
-1132 TLRCL
+1132 TLRNL
-1137 QKSVKETAEQR
+1137 QRSVKGTAEQR
-1148 RLQRDKEKQERKV
+1148 RLQREKEKAEKLAKEQE
-1161 QERVAGKYVPKV
+1161 AGTYQPKV
-1173 FQRRLAVPKSIK
+1173 LRRKQSLPSKLNSAKD
-1185 TAESIDALIS
+1185 IDNVITD
-1195 RLQQLKQELDD
+1195 LQQLKIDIQE
-1206 YDELDITFELS
+1206 YDVLDITFEVT
-1217 DNQMNSDSSESGQ
+1217 NNNN

>member
-26 DAEKRLKSEI
+26 DAEKRLKIEI
-36 SEYVATDSIEEHFE
+36 SEYVATDSIEEHFG
-50 DLLSKMQLAMEQGG
+50 DLLTKMQLAMEQGG
-64 ENEVGVWVSG
+64 ENEIGVWVSG

-89 AFDDSVEVDGRPFI
+89 AFDDSVVVDGRPFI

-111 KAQTKSLLNTVA
+111 KSQTKSLLNTVA

-128 AVVMLDLASEQVAGA
+128 AVIMLDLASEQVAGA

-164 NLKVAAFERKLQ
+164 NLKVAALERKLQ
-176 KDSRYDEF
+176 IDGRYGEF

-197 KSLQNDELVVDG
+197 KTLQNDELVVDG
-209 LIPAIAHEMYP
+209 LIPSIAHEMYP
-220 QLFKT
+220 QFFKT
-225 DTAFS
+225 DSAFT
-230 TEASEIIRFE
+230 TESSEIIRFE

-246 MIDIAR
+246 MIDIVR

-258 HIIFIV
+258 YIIFIV

-297 MIGTAQQTLTEDN
+297 MIGTAQQTLTEDS

-354 DELGQLF
+354 EQLGKLF
-361 DQYGQGL
+361 DQHGQGL
-368 RHASKLEDAR
+368 RHATKLEDAR
-378 IYEAD
+378 VYEAD
-383 FDRESFV
+383 FDKEGFT

-397 AHFEVLLTLLGQLA
+397 AHSEILPTLLGQLA

-421 AIKVIQDILVEG
+421 AIKVIQDILIEG
-433 ANGQPIAND
+433 VNGQATANQK
-442 NVGMLANT
+442 VGWLANT
-450 VTLYDALEK
+450 VTLYDALGK
-459 DIKRAFPTKHQAVG
+459 DIKSAFPTKHQAVG
-473 KVQSSNYYDSELH
+473 KVQSSNYYDSTLH

-504 TRQNTRALMQ
+504 TRQNTLALMH
-514 SSISQTQDEAAFN
+514 SDISQTQDEKAFN

-557 IQRARNDIAL
+557 IQRARNEIAL
-567 KTVELRRIL
+567 KTVELRKIL
-576 SETLKNSLSPLP
+576 SETLKNSFSPLP

-593 GSLTV
+593 GSLV
-598 ETGLKL
+598 VITGLKL
-604 QNTNGLPSGLAGERN
+604 QNINGLPSSLDGDRN

-630 GEYDNAL
+630 VEYDKTL
-637 AELVTDSR
+637 ADLVTGSR

-658 KSPDVD
+658 KSPEVD

-689 EYCNAELDRAQGK
+689 EYCNNELDRAQGK

-717 GSFVFRGTNTA
+717 GSFVFRGTQTA
-728 VDTFSQ
+728 VDTFAQ
-734 DLLEANKK
+734 DLLDANKK
-742 HLKDVGDRVYERYN
+742 HLKEVGNRVYERYN
-756 EAPFRAGTVL
+756 EAPIRADSVL
-766 AEKFLK
+766 AEKLLK
-772 AGLSGSTS
+772 AGLSGATS
-780 ETDPLS
+780 VTDPLS
-786 LVIKDSSGSFAIDD
+786 LVIKDSTGSFTIDE

-816 TADGKKICDDF
+816 TVDGKKILEDF

-840 YMLAAMLSAGEIKL
+840 YMLAAMLISGEIKL

-873 TNKSFANVGV
+873 TNRSFANAGV
-883 SLRDDKPSIEICARA
+883 SLRDDKPSTKICASA

-909 NLVMPLEDEI
+909 NLVLPLEDEI
-919 SKTAQKN
+919 SKSAQKN

-931 QQFGSL
+931 KQFAPL
-937 GEKLNRLNVPGPQ
+937 GEKLNRLNVPGQQ

-955 QQALR
+955 QQALA

-972 RMGAKESTLYSN
+972 RMGAEDSNLYSN
-984 LKWAAEVKA
+984 LKWAAEVKL
-993 SLEQGLETTLQ
+993 SLDQGLESTLQ
-1004 ELDGKCEG
+1004 ELDSQSRG
-1012 IDRLP
+1012 IERLP

-1025 KAELSQPLEQLKQR
+1025 KTELAETLSQLKQR

-1053 TALSDIKKRVADAAN
+1053 TTLSDMKIRVVDAAN
-1068 KMTQDVEQSLKGAQD
+1068 KMTQDVEQSLKDAQE
-1083 ELPRCPGWEE
+1083 ELPRSPGWEE
-1093 LSADERNSLLG
+1093 ITADERNNLLG
-1104 QLEQFGGE
+1104 QLEQFGGK
-1112 VEQNLAG
+1112 VEQSLLG
-1119 IQLLLNRDYEVTS
+1119 IHELLNRDYEVTS
-1132 TLRCL
+1132 TLRSL

-1148 RLQRDKEKQERKV
+1148 RLQREKEKNDRLLQEKAAGTYKPTLYQRK
-1161 QERVAGKYVPKV
+1161 
-1173 FQRRLAVPKSIK
+1173 LAIPSRINSLVSI
-1185 TAESIDALIS
+1185 ESLIQL
-1195 RLQQLKQELDD
+1195 LQQFKQEQDD
-1206 YDELDITFELS
+1206 YDEIDITLELS
-1217 DNQMNSDSSESGQ
+1217 DNPTDSDNNQSGQ

>member
-1 MQIKQLFDPS
+1 MQIKQLFDPA

-26 DAEKRLKSEI
+26 DAETRLKSEI

-89 AFDDSVEVDGRPFI
+89 AFDDSVKVDGRPFI

-111 KAQTKSLLNTVA
+111 KAQTKSLLTTVA

-128 AVVMLDLASEQVAGA
+128 AVIMLDLASEQVAGA

-164 NLKVAAFERKLQ
+164 NLKVAALERQLHLDGRYEEFLDLFQVKMKGQ
-176 KDSRYDEF
+176 KWDKHKNSPLVVSGLVPQLAHEIYPELFPEKDTFNTKDADEF
-184 LELFKN
+184 
-190 YTEGEEW
+190 
-197 KSLQNDELVVDG
+197 
-209 LIPAIAHEMYP
+209 
-220 QLFKT
+220 
-225 DTAFS
+225 
-230 TEASEIIRFE
+230 IRFE

-297 MIGTAQQTLTEDN
+297 LIATAQQTLTEDN
-310 EKAALNSAQL
+310 EKASLNSPQL
-320 YKLKDRF
+320 FKLKDRF

-339 EICYRRLLGKSPDGA
+339 EICYRRLLGKSPTGVKH
-354 DELGQLF
+354 LGQLF
-361 DQYGQGL
+361 DQNGQAL
-368 RHASKLEDAR
+368 RHATKLQDAR
-378 IYEAD
+378 VYEAD
-383 FDRESFV
+383 FDKESFI

-421 AIKVIQDILVEG
+421 AIKVIQDVLVEG
-433 ANGQPIAND
+433 ANGQPIANE

-473 KVQSSNYYDSELH
+473 KVQSSNFYDSELH

-504 TRQNTRALMQ
+504 TRQNTMALMHA
-514 SSISQTQDEAAFN
+514 SITQTQDEAAFN
-527 AAVDDLI
+527 AAVDQLI
-534 NEANIPFSEQDGYLG
+534 HEANIPFNEQDGYLG

-557 IQRARNDIAL
+557 IQRTRNEIGL
-567 KTVELRRIL
+567 KTIELRKIL
-576 SETLKNSLSPLP
+576 SETLRGCLSPLP

-598 ETGLKL
+598 EAGLKL

-619 AVQTLVDFVDP
+619 PIQTLVDFVDP
-630 GEYDNAL
+630 NEYDNSMASL
-637 AELVTDSR
+637 ITDSR
-645 ERANQSTIYLLGR
+645 EKANQNTIYLLGR
-658 KSPDVD
+658 KSPEVD
-664 DLLANIYRC
+664 ELLANIYRC

-689 EYCNAELDRAQGK
+689 EYCNAEVDRAQAK
-702 LVPELQRILKRALQA
+702 LVPELQRILKRSLQS

-728 VDTFSQ
+728 VDTFAQ
-734 DLLEANKK
+734 DLLESSKK
-742 HLKDVGDRVYERYN
+742 HLKNVADRVYERYN
-756 EAPFRAGTVL
+756 EAPHRAQTVL

-772 AGLSGSTS
+772 AGLSGATS
-780 ETDPLS
+780 ETDPLG
-786 LVIKDSSGSFAIDD
+786 LVVKDAGGSFAIDQ
-800 NHKGLVS
+800 NNKGLIS
-807 IRDYIERSG
+807 IRDYIERNG
-816 TADGKKICDDF
+816 TVDGKRICEDF
-827 SRPKFGWAQDTTR
+827 NRPKFGWAVDTTR
-840 YMLAAMLSAGEIKL
+840 YMLAAMLSSGEIKL
-854 KVAGRELTS
+854 KVAGRELTN

-873 TNKSFANVGV
+873 TNNSFANVGV
-883 SLRDDKPSIEICARA
+883 SLREDKPSNAMCTLA

-909 NLVMPLEDEI
+909 NMIIPLEADI
-919 SKTAQKN
+919 SKAAQKN

-931 QQFGSL
+931 QHFGSL
-937 GEKLNRLNVPGPQ
+937 GEKLNRLNAPGQ
-950 RVEEL
+950 SRVEEL

-960 DVLFNDCSDATQ
+960 DVLFNDCSDAIQ
-972 RMGAKESTLYSN
+972 RMGAEASPLYSN

-993 SLEQGLETTLQ
+993 NLEHGLETTLL
-1004 ELDGKCEG
+1004 ELNAKCKG
-1012 IDRLP
+1012 IANLP
-1017 GSGIPGDL
+1017 NSGVPGEL
-1025 KAELSQPLEQLKQR
+1025 KSELSDDVEQLQQR
-1039 LNQEDFY
+1039 LKQEDFHK
-1046 QHQADLS
+1046 HQADLS
-1053 TALSDIKKRVADAAN
+1053 TMLANIKNRVADAAS
-1068 KMTQDVEQSLKGAQD
+1068 KMNQDVELSLKNAQD
-1083 ELPRCPGWEE
+1083 ELPRSPGWEE
-1093 LSADERNSLLG
+1093 LTADERNTLLG
-1104 QLEQFGGE
+1104 QLEQFSGKA
-1112 VEQNLAG
+1112 EQNLSG
-1119 IQLLLNRDYEVTS
+1119 IQTLLNRDYEITTS
-1132 TLRCL
+1132 LRQL
-1137 QKSVKETAEQR
+1137 QQSVKHTADNR
-1148 RLQRDKEKQERKV
+1148 KLQREQEIAEREKKEKEKGTFKPKIYSQKIP
-1161 QERVAGKYVPKV
+1161 VPKI
-1173 FQRRLAVPKSIK
+1173 LKSK
-1185 TAESIDALIS
+1185 KAIDSVIEQ
-1195 RLQQLKQELDD
+1195 LQVVKQKLEGFH
-1206 YDELDITFELS
+1206 EIDITFEI
-1217 DNQMNSDSSESGQ
+1217 SDSNE

>member
-1 MQIKQLFDPS
+1 MQIKQLFDPA
-11 KGIDRAIEKVISYGA
+11 KGIERAIEKVISYGA
-26 DAEKRLKSEI
+26 DAENRLKSEI

-89 AFDDSVEVDGRPFI
+89 AFDDSVAVEGRPFI

-111 KAQTKSLLNTVA
+111 KVKTKSLLTSVS
-123 KRFPA
+123 KQFPA
-128 AVVMLDLASEQVAGA
+128 AVIMLDLASEQVAGP

-164 NLKVAAFERKLQ
+164 NLKVAALERKLQ
-176 KDSRYDEF
+176 KDDRYEEF

-190 YTEGEEW
+190 HAEGEEW
-197 KSLQNDELVVDG
+197 KSLQNNELVVDG
-209 LIPAIAHEMYP
+209 LIPTIAHEMYP

-225 DTAFS
+225 ENSFT
-230 TEASEIIRFE
+230 TETSEVIRFE

-258 HIIFIV
+258 NIIFII

-339 EICYRRLLGKSPDGA
+339 EICYRRLLGKSPEGVDQ
-354 DELGQLF
+354 LGKLF
-361 DQYGQGL
+361 DQNGQTL
-368 RHASKLEDAR
+368 RHATKLEDAR
-378 IYEAD
+378 VYEAD
-383 FDRESFV
+383 FDKESFV

-433 ANGQPIAND
+433 ANGQPIANEK
-442 NVGMLANT
+442 VGMLTNT

-473 KVQSSNYYDSELH
+473 KVKSSSFYDSELH
-486 INIAKT
+486 NNIAKT

-504 TRQNTRALMQ
+504 TRKNTLALMQ
-514 SSISQTQDEAAFN
+514 GSITQTQDEVAFN
-527 AAVDDLI
+527 AAVDELI
-534 NEANIPFSEQDGYLG
+534 NEAAIPFGEQDGYLG

-557 IQRARNDIAL
+557 IKQARNEIGL
-567 KTVELRRIL
+567 RTIELQKIL
-576 SETLKNSLSPLP
+576 SENLRGCLSPLP

-593 GSLTV
+593 GTLSV
-598 ETGLKL
+598 ETGLKF
-604 QNTNGLPSGLAGERN
+604 QNPNALPSGLAGERN
-619 AVQTLVDFVDP
+619 SVQTLIDFVDP
-630 GEYDNAL
+630 AEYDNNL
-637 AELVTDSR
+637 SKLVTDSR
-645 ERANQSTIYLLGR
+645 EKANQSTIYLLGR

-673 EEIAR
+673 EEIDR

-689 EYCNAELDRAQGK
+689 EYCNSEVDRAKTK

-717 GSFVFRGTNTA
+717 GSFIFRGTNTA

-734 DLLEANKK
+734 DLLESNKK
-742 HLKDVGDRVYERYN
+742 HLKDVADRVYERYS
-756 EAPFRAGTVL
+756 EAPHRAQTVL

-772 AGLSGSTS
+772 AGLSGATS
-780 ETDPLS
+780 ETDPLG
-786 LVIKDSSGSFAIDD
+786 LITKDGSGSFTIDE
-800 NHKGLVS
+800 NNKGLVS
-807 IRDYIERSG
+807 IRDYIERNG
-816 TADGKKICDDF
+816 TVDGKKICEDF
-827 SRPKFGWAQDTTR
+827 SRPKFGWAIDTTR

-873 TNKSFANVGV
+873 SNKSFANVGI
-883 SLRDDKPSIEICARA
+883 SLRDDRPSNEMCALA
-898 AERLGEVIADG
+898 AERLIEVIADG
-909 NLVMPLEDEI
+909 NMIIPLEEEI
-919 SKTAQKN
+919 SKAAQKN

-937 GEKLNRLNVPGPQ
+937 GEKLNRVNVPGEG
-950 RVEEL
+950 RVDEL

-972 RMGAKESTLYSN
+972 RMGASDSPLYSN
-984 LKWAAEVKA
+984 LKWASEVKI
-993 SLEQGLETTLQ
+993 SLDHGLEATLLALDAKSKGINGLPNSGVPG
-1004 ELDGKCEG
+1004 ELKT
-1012 IDRLP
+1012 
-1017 GSGIPGDL
+1017 
-1025 KAELSQPLEQLKQR
+1025 ELAADIEQLQQR
-1039 LNQEDFY
+1039 LKQEDFHK
-1046 QHQADLS
+1046 HQADLS
-1053 TALSDIKKRVADAAN
+1053 TMLGNIKTRVADAAS
-1068 KMTQDVEQSLKGAQD
+1068 KMNQDVEQSLKNAQE
-1083 ELPRCPGWEE
+1083 ELPRSPGWDE
-1093 LSADERNSLLG
+1093 LTADERNSLLG
-1104 QLEQFGGE
+1104 RLEQFGGE
-1112 VEQNLAG
+1112 AEKNLSG
-1119 IQLLLNRDYEVTS
+1119 IKTLLNRVYEITTS
-1132 TLRCL
+1132 LGDL
-1137 QKSVKETAEQR
+1137 QKSVKETAENR
-1148 RLQRDKEKQERKV
+1148 RLQREQEKLEKKKKEEEEGTYQPKVLQRKV
-1161 QERVAGKYVPKV
+1161 
-1173 FQRRLAVPKSIK
+1173 AVPKALK
-1185 TAESIDALIS
+1185 TTQAIDGVIDQLTE
-1195 RLQQLKQELDD
+1195 LKQELQD
-1206 YDELDITFELS
+1206 YDELDISFELS
-1217 DNQMNSDSSESGQ
+1217 DGK

>member
-36 SEYVATDSIEEHFE
+36 SEYVATESIEEHFE

-89 AFDDSVEVDGRPFI
+89 AFDDSVQVDGRPFI

-111 KAQTKSLLNTVA
+111 KSQTKSLLNTVA
-123 KRFPA
+123 KRYPA

-176 KDSRYDEF
+176 KDGRYEEF
-184 LELFKN
+184 LALFKN

-197 KSLQNDELVVDG
+197 KTLQNDELIVDG
-209 LIPAIAHEMYP
+209 LIPVIAHEMYP
-220 QLFKT
+220 QLFRSE
-225 DTAFS
+225 TAFS
-230 TEASEIIRFE
+230 TEASDIIRFE

-252 QHSGKE
+252 EHSGKE
-258 HIIFIV
+258 NIIFIV

-285 KNLKNIGDGKVW
+285 KNLKTIGDGKVW
-297 MIGTAQQTLTEDN
+297 MIGTAQQTLTEDS
-310 EKAALNSAQL
+310 EKAALNSPQL
-320 YKLKDRF
+320 FKLKDRF

-339 EICYRRLLGKSPDGA
+339 EICYRRLLGKSPSGEDQ
-354 DELGQLF
+354 LGQLF
-361 DQYGQGL
+361 EQHGQSL
-368 RHASKLEDAR
+368 RHATKLEDAR
-378 IYEAD
+378 IYDAD
-383 FDRESFV
+383 FDKTSFV

-433 ANGQPIAND
+433 ANGQPIANEEL
-442 NVGMLANT
+442 GKLANT

-459 DIKRAFPTKHQAVG
+459 DIKRAFPTKYQAVG
-473 KVQSSNYYDSELH
+473 KVKISNNCHSELH

-514 SSISQTQDEAAFN
+514 ANISQTQDEAEFN
-527 AAVDDLI
+527 TAVDDLI

-557 IQRARNDIAL
+557 IQRARNEIGL
-567 KTVELRRIL
+567 KTIELRRIQ
-576 SETLKNSLSPLP
+576 SDALKECLSPLP

-593 GSLTV
+593 GSLAV
-598 ETGLKL
+598 ETGLRL

-619 AVQTLVDFVDP
+619 SVQTLIDFVAP
-630 GEYDNAL
+630 LEYDNTL
-637 AELVTDSR
+637 AELVADSR
-645 ERANQSTIYLLGR
+645 EKSNQETIYLLGR
-658 KSPDVD
+658 KSPEVD
-664 DLLANIYRC
+664 ELVANIYRC

-689 EYCNAELDRAQGK
+689 EYCRAEEDRAASK

-728 VDTFSQ
+728 VDTFAQ

-742 HLKDVGDRVYERYN
+742 HLKDAADRVYERYN
-756 EAPFRAGTVL
+756 EAPIRANTVL

-772 AGLSGSTS
+772 AGLSAATS
-780 ETDPLS
+780 EIDPLR
-786 LVIKDSSGSFAIDD
+786 LVIKNSAGTFSIDEK
-800 NHKGLVS
+800 HKGLVS
-807 IRDYIERSG
+807 IRDYIERTGS
-816 TADGKKICDDF
+816 TDGKKICEDF
-827 SRPKFGWAQDTTR
+827 GRPKFGWAQDTTR

-873 TNKSFANVGV
+873 TNKSFANVGI
-883 SLRDDKPSIEICARA
+883 SLRDDKPSIEMCARA
-898 AERLGEVIADG
+898 AERLGEVIANGD
-909 NLVMPLEDEI
+909 LVMPLEDEI
-919 SKTAQKN
+919 SKTAQKK
-926 FPVFQ
+926 FGEFL

-937 GEKLNRLNVPGPQ
+937 GEKLKRLKVPGQQ

-955 QQALR
+955 LQALK
-960 DVLFNDCSDATQ
+960 DVLANDASDATQ
-972 RMGAKESTLYSN
+972 RMGAEDSSLYNN
-984 LKWAAEVKA
+984 LKWAAEVKL
-993 SLEQGLETTLQ
+993 SLEQGMESTLL
-1004 ELDGKCEG
+1004 ELDLKLQG
-1012 IDRLP
+1012 IERLP
-1017 GSGIPGDL
+1017 SAGTPGEL
-1025 KAELSQPLEQLKQR
+1025 KVELSEFVEQLQQR
-1039 LNQEDFY
+1039 LKQEDFY
-1046 QHQADLS
+1046 RHQADLA
-1053 TALSDIKKRVADAAN
+1053 TTLSNIKTRVGDAAN
-1068 KMTQDVEQSLKGAQD
+1068 KMEQDVERNLKNAQE
-1083 ELPRCPGWEE
+1083 ELPRSPGWDE
-1093 LSADERNSLLG
+1093 LTADESNTLLG
-1104 QLEQFGGE
+1104 QLEQFNGS
-1112 VEQNLAG
+1112 VEKNLTG
-1119 IQLLLNRDYEVTS
+1119 IQQLLNRDYGITN
-1132 TLRCL
+1132 TLRSL
-1137 QKSVKETAEQR
+1137 QTSVKETAEKR
-1148 RLQRDKEKQERKV
+1148 RLLREQEKQQKQTKEKE
-1161 QERVAGKYVPKV
+1161 AGEYVPTV
-1173 FQRRLAVPKSIK
+1173 FSRKLSVPKHLK
-1185 TAESIDALIS
+1185 AAQGIDSLINQ
-1195 RLQQLKQELDD
+1195 LQQLKQELND

-1217 DNQMNSDSSESGQ
+1217 DSNEKG

>member
-1 MQIKQLFDPS
+1 MQIKQLFDPA

-50 DLLSKMQLAMEQGG
+50 ELLSKMQLAMEQGG

-89 AFDDSVEVDGRPFI
+89 AFDDSVEVESRPFI

-111 KAQTKSLLNTVA
+111 RAQTKSLLTTVA

-176 KDSRYDEF
+176 KDGRYDEF
-184 LELFKN
+184 LDLFKT
-190 YTEGEEW
+190 YTEGEDW
-197 KSLQNDELVVDG
+197 KSLQNDDLVVDG
-209 LIPAIAHEMYP
+209 LIPSIAHEMYP

-225 DTAFS
+225 ENSFT
-230 TEASEIIRFE
+230 TEASEVIRFE

-258 HIIFIV
+258 NIIFIV

-354 DELGQLF
+354 DQLGKLF
-361 DQYGQGL
+361 DQNGQAL
-368 RHASKLEDAR
+368 RHATKLEDAR
-378 IYEAD
+378 VYEAD
-383 FDRESFV
+383 FDKESFV

-433 ANGQPIAND
+433 ANGQPIAKES
-442 NVGMLANT
+442 VGMLANT

-459 DIKRAFPTKHQAVG
+459 DIKRAFPTEHQAVG
-473 KVQSSNYYDSELH
+473 KVKSSNFYDSELH
-486 INIAKT
+486 NNIAKT

-504 TRQNTRALMQ
+504 TRQNTLALMQ
-514 SSISQTQDEAAFN
+514 GSITQTQDEAAFN
-527 AAVDDLI
+527 AAVDELI
-534 NEANIPFSEQDGYLG
+534 NDAAIPFSEQDGYLG

-557 IQRARNDIAL
+557 IQRARNEIGL
-567 KTVELRRIL
+567 KTIELRKIL
-576 SETLKNSLSPLP
+576 SETLRGCLSPLP

-593 GSLTV
+593 GSLSV

-604 QNTNGLPSGLAGERN
+604 QNPNGLPSGLAGERN
-619 AVQTLVDFVDP
+619 SVQTLIDFVDP
-630 GEYDNAL
+630 AEYDNNL
-637 AELVTDSR
+637 SGLVSDSR
-645 ERANQSTIYLLGR
+645 EKANQSTIYLLGR

-673 EEIAR
+673 DEIAR

-689 EYCNAELDRAQGK
+689 EYCNAEVDRAQTK

-717 GSFVFRGTNTA
+717 GSFIFRGTNTA

-734 DLLEANKK
+734 DLLESNKK
-742 HLKDVGDRVYERYN
+742 HLKDVADRVYERYN
-756 EAPFRAGTVL
+756 EAPHRAQTVL

-772 AGLSGSTS
+772 AGLSGASS
-780 ETDPLS
+780 ETDPLG
-786 LVIKDSSGSFAIDD
+786 LVVKDASGSFTIDE
-800 NHKGLVS
+800 NNKGLTS
-807 IRDYIERSG
+807 IRDYIERNG
-816 TADGKKICDDF
+816 TVDGKKICEDF
-827 SRPKFGWAQDTTR
+827 NRPKFGWAVDTTR

-854 KVAGRELTS
+854 KVAGRELTN

-873 TNKSFANVGV
+873 TNNSFANVGI
-883 SLRDDKPSIEICARA
+883 SLRDDRPSNEMCALA
-898 AERLGEVIADG
+898 AGRLGEVIADG
-909 NLVMPLEDEI
+909 NMIIPLEADI
-919 SKTAQKN
+919 SKAAQKN

-937 GEKLNRLNVPGPQ
+937 GEKLNRLNAPGQ
-950 RVEEL
+950 SRVEEL
-955 QQALR
+955 QQALK

-972 RMGAKESTLYSN
+972 RMGAEESPLYSN

-993 SLEQGLETTLQ
+993 SLDHGLEATLL
-1004 ELDGKCEG
+1004 ELNTKCKG
-1012 IDRLP
+1012 IANLP
-1017 GSGIPGDL
+1017 NSGVPGEL
-1025 KAELSQPLEQLKQR
+1025 KSELSDDIEQLQQR
-1039 LNQEDFY
+1039 LKQEDF
-1046 QHQADLS
+1046 HTHHADLS
-1053 TALSDIKKRVADAAN
+1053 TLLANIKTRVADAAS
-1068 KMTQDVEQSLKGAQD
+1068 KMNQDVEQNLKNTQE
-1083 ELPRCPGWEE
+1083 ELPRSPGWEE
-1093 LSADERNSLLG
+1093 LTADERNSLLG
-1104 QLEQFGGE
+1104 QLEQFSGE
-1112 VEQNLAG
+1112 AEQSLSG
-1119 IQLLLNRDYEVTS
+1119 IQTLLNRDYEITTS
-1132 TLRCL
+1132 LRQL
-1137 QKSVKETAEQR
+1137 QQSVKQTADNR
-1148 RLQRDKEKQERKV
+1148 RLQREQEIAEIEKKEKEKGTFKPKV
-1161 QERVAGKYVPKV
+1161 YSQKIPVPKT
-1173 FQRRLAVPKSIK
+1173 LKSK
-1185 TAESIDALIS
+1185 DAIDSVIDQ
-1195 RLQQLKQELDD
+1195 LQEVKQKLEGFH
-1206 YDELDITFELS
+1206 EIDITFELS
-1217 DNQMNSDSSESGQ
+1217 DSNE

>member
-11 KGIDRAIEKVISYGA
+11 KGIDRSIEKVISYGA

-89 AFDDSVEVDGRPFI
+89 AFDDAVEVDGRPFI

-111 KAQTKSLLNTVA
+111 KSQTKALLNTVA

-128 AVVMLDLASEQVAGA
+128 AVIMLDLASEQVAGA

-176 KDSRYDEF
+176 KEDRYDEF
-184 LELFKN
+184 LEIFKN
-190 YTEGEEW
+190 HTEGEEW
-197 KSLQNDELVVDG
+197 KTLQNDELVVDG

-220 QLFKT
+220 QLFRS

-246 MIDIAR
+246 MIDIVR

-339 EICYRRLLGKSPDGA
+339 EICYRRLLGKSPDG
-354 DELGQLF
+354 EGKLGQLF
-361 DQYGQGL
+361 DQHGQGL
-368 RHASKLEDAR
+368 RHATKLEDAR

-383 FDRESFV
+383 FDKTSFI

-442 NVGMLANT
+442 EVGMLANT

-459 DIKRAFPTKHQAVG
+459 DIKRAFPAKHQAVG

-514 SSISQTQDEAAFN
+514 SSICQTQDEAAFN

-630 GEYDNAL
+630 GEYDNVL

-658 KSPDVD
+658 KSPEVD

-702 LVPELQRILKRALQA
+702 LVPDLQRILKRALQA
-717 GSFVFRGTNTA
+717 GSFVFRGTSTA

-734 DLLEANKK
+734 ELLEANKK
-742 HLKDVGDRVYERYN
+742 HLKDVGDRVYERYS
-756 EAPFRAGTVL
+756 EAPFRAQTVL

-772 AGLSGSTS
+772 AGFSGATS

-786 LVIKDSSGSFAIDD
+786 LVIKDSSGSFTIDE

-816 TADGKKICDDF
+816 TVDGKKICEDF

-873 TNKSFANVGV
+873 TNKSFANVGI
-883 SLRDDKPSIEICARA
+883 SKRNDKPSIEICARA

-909 NLVMPLEDEI
+909 DLVMPLEDEI
-919 SKTAQKN
+919 SKVAQKK
-926 FPVFQ
+926 FGEFL

-937 GEKLNRLNVPGPQ
+937 GEKLNRLNVPGQQ

-955 QQALR
+955 QQALK
-960 DVLFNDCSDATQ
+960 DVLANDSSDATQ
-972 RMGAKESTLYSN
+972 RMGAEDSSLYSN
-984 LKWAAEVKA
+984 LRWAAEVKA
-993 SLEQGLETTLQ
+993 SLDQGMESILA
-1004 ELDGKCEG
+1004 ELDSKCQG
-1012 IDRLP
+1012 INRIP
-1017 GSGIPGDL
+1017 SSGIPGEL
-1025 KAELSQPLEQLKQR
+1025 KAELAEDVEQLQQR
-1039 LNQEDFY
+1039 LKQDDFY
-1046 QHQADLS
+1046 RHQADLS
-1053 TALSDIKKRVADAAN
+1053 TTLSNIKTRVADAAN
-1068 KMTQDVEQSLKGAQD
+1068 KMNKDVDQSLKNAQE
-1083 ELPRCPGWEE
+1083 ELPRSPGWEE
-1093 LSADERNSLLG
+1093 LSADERNTLLG

-1112 VEQNLAG
+1112 VEQSLTG
-1119 IQLLLNRDYEVTS
+1119 IQTLLNRDYEITTS
-1132 TLRCL
+1132 LRSL
-1137 QKSVKETAEQR
+1137 QKSVKETAEKR
-1148 RLQRDKEKQERKV
+1148 RLQREQEIAEKEKKEKEKGTFKSKV
-1161 QERVAGKYVPKV
+1161 YSQKI
-1173 FQRRLAVPKSIK
+1173 AVPKSLTSK
-1185 TAESIDALIS
+1185 EAIDIVIGQ
-1195 RLQQLKQELDD
+1195 LQKVKQEL
-1206 YDELDITFELS
+1206 EGFHEMDITLEFS
-1217 DNQMNSDSSESGQ
+1217 DGSIYANSENQE

>member
-1 MQIKQLFDPS
+1 MQIKQLFDPA
-11 KGIDRAIEKVISYGA
+11 KGIERAIQKVISYGA

-36 SEYVATDSIEEHFE
+36 SEYVATDSVEEHFE

-89 AFDDSVEVDGRPFI
+89 AFDDSVAVGGRPFI

-111 KAQTKSLLNTVA
+111 KPKTKSLLTSVS
-123 KRFPA
+123 KQFPA
-128 AVVMLDLASEQVAGA
+128 AVIMLDLASEQVAGP

-164 NLKVAAFERKLQ
+164 NLKVAALERKLQ
-176 KDSRYDEF
+176 KDGRYDEF
-184 LELFKN
+184 LEIFKN
-190 YTEGEEW
+190 HAEGEEW
-197 KSLQNDELVVDG
+197 KSLQNNELVVDG
-209 LIPAIAHEMYP
+209 LIPTIAHEMYP

-225 DTAFS
+225 ENSFT
-230 TEASEIIRFE
+230 TETSEVIRFE

-258 HIIFIV
+258 NIIFIV

-339 EICYRRLLGKSPDGA
+339 EICYRRLLGKSPDGV
-354 DELGQLF
+354 DQLGKLF
-361 DQYGQGL
+361 DQNGQAL
-368 RHASKLEDAR
+368 RHATKLEDAR
-378 IYEAD
+378 VYEAG
-383 FDRESFV
+383 FDKESFV

-433 ANGQPIAND
+433 ANGKPIANE

-459 DIKRAFPTKHQAVG
+459 DIKRAFLTKHQAVG
-473 KVQSSNYYDSELH
+473 KVKISNFHDSELH
-486 INIAKT
+486 NNIAKT

-504 TRQNTRALMQ
+504 TRQNTLALMQ
-514 SSISQTQDEAAFN
+514 GSITQTQDEAAFN
-527 AAVDDLI
+527 AAVDELI
-534 NEANIPFSEQDGYLG
+534 NEAAIPFSEQDGYLG

-557 IQRARNDIAL
+557 IQRARDEIGL
-567 KTVELRRIL
+567 KTIDLRKIL
-576 SETLKNSLSPLP
+576 SETLRGCLSPLP

-593 GSLTV
+593 GSLSV

-604 QNTNGLPSGLAGERN
+604 KNPNGLPSGLAGERN
-619 AVQTLVDFVDP
+619 SVQTLIDFVDP
-630 GEYDNAL
+630 AEYDNNL
-637 AELVTDSR
+637 SELVSDSR
-645 ERANQSTIYLLGR
+645 EKANQSTIYLLGR

-673 EEIAR
+673 EEIDR

-689 EYCNAELDRAQGK
+689 EYCNAEVDRARTK

-717 GSFVFRGTNTA
+717 GSFIFRGTNTA

-734 DLLEANKK
+734 DLLESNKK
-742 HLKDVGDRVYERYN
+742 HLKDVADRVYERYS
-756 EAPFRAGTVL
+756 EAPHPAQTVL

-772 AGLSGSTS
+772 AGLSGATS
-780 ETDPLS
+780 ETDPLG
-786 LVIKDSSGSFAIDD
+786 LVIKDSGGSFTIDEK
-800 NHKGLVS
+800 NKGLVS
-807 IRDYIERSG
+807 IRDYIERNG
-816 TADGKKICDDF
+816 TVDGKKICEDF
-827 SRPKFGWAQDTTR
+827 RRPKFGWAIDTTR

-873 TNKSFANVGV
+873 SNKSFANVGI
-883 SLRDDKPSIEICARA
+883 SLRDDRPSNEMCALA
-898 AERLGEVIADG
+898 AERLIEVIADG
-909 NLVMPLEDEI
+909 NMIIPLEEEI
-919 SKTAQKN
+919 SKAAQKN

-937 GEKLNRLNVPGPQ
+937 GEKLNRLNVPGEG
-950 RVEEL
+950 RVDEL

-960 DVLFNDCSDATQ
+960 DVLFSDCSDATQ
-972 RMGAKESTLYSN
+972 RMGAQESPLYSN
-984 LKWAAEVKA
+984 LKWAAEVKV
-993 SLEQGLETTLQ
+993 SLDHGLESTLLALDAKSKGINGLPNSGVPG
-1004 ELDGKCEG
+1004 ELKSE
-1012 IDRLP
+1012 LA
-1017 GSGIPGDL
+1017 GDI
-1025 KAELSQPLEQLKQR
+1025 EQLQQR
-1039 LNQEDFY
+1039 LKQEDFHK
-1046 QHQADLS
+1046 HQADLS
-1053 TALSDIKKRVADAAN
+1053 TMLGNIKTRVADAAS
-1068 KMTQDVEQSLKGAQD
+1068 KMNQDVEQSLKNAQE
-1083 ELPRCPGWEE
+1083 ELPRSPGWDE
-1093 LSADERNSLLG
+1093 LTADERNSLLG
-1104 QLEQFGGE
+1104 RLEQFGGE
-1112 VEQNLAG
+1112 AEKNLSG
-1119 IQLLLNRDYEVTS
+1119 IQTLLNRNYEINNS
-1132 TLRCL
+1132 LRDL
-1137 QKSVKETAEQR
+1137 QKSVKETAESR
-1148 RLQRDKEKQERKV
+1148 RLQREQEKLEKKKKEEEEGTYQPKVLQRKV
-1161 QERVAGKYVPKV
+1161 
-1173 FQRRLAVPKSIK
+1173 AVPKALK
-1185 TAESIDALIS
+1185 TSEAIDGVIDQLTE
-1195 RLQQLKQELDD
+1195 LKQELQD
-1206 YDELDITFELS
+1206 YDELDVSFELS
-1217 DNQMNSDSSESGQ
+1217 DGKQGD

>member
-1 MQIKQLFDPS
+1 MQIKQLFDPA
-11 KGIDRAIEKVISYGA
+11 KGIERAIQKVISYGA

-36 SEYVATDSIEEHFE
+36 SEYVATDSVEEHFE

-89 AFDDSVEVDGRPFI
+89 AFDDSVAVGGRPFI

-111 KAQTKSLLNTVA
+111 KPKTKSLLTSVS
-123 KRFPA
+123 KQFPA
-128 AVVMLDLASEQVAGA
+128 AVIMLDLASEQVAGP

-164 NLKVAAFERKLQ
+164 NLKVAALERKLQ
-176 KDSRYDEF
+176 KDGRYDEF
-184 LELFKN
+184 LEIFKN
-190 YTEGEEW
+190 HAEGEEW
-197 KSLQNDELVVDG
+197 KSLQNNELVVDG
-209 LIPAIAHEMYP
+209 LIPTIAHEMYP

-225 DTAFS
+225 ENSFT
-230 TEASEIIRFE
+230 TETSEVIRFE

-258 HIIFIV
+258 NIIFIV

-339 EICYRRLLGKSPDGA
+339 EICYRRLLGKSPDGV
-354 DELGQLF
+354 DQLGKLF
-361 DQYGQGL
+361 DQNGQAL
-368 RHASKLEDAR
+368 RHATKLEDAR
-378 IYEAD
+378 VYEAD
-383 FDRESFV
+383 FDKESFV

-433 ANGQPIAND
+433 ANGQPIANE

-459 DIKRAFPTKHQAVG
+459 DIKRAFLTKHQAVG
-473 KVQSSNYYDSELH
+473 KVKISNFHDSELH
-486 INIAKT
+486 NNIAKT

-504 TRQNTRALMQ
+504 TRQNTLALMQ
-514 SSISQTQDEAAFN
+514 GSITQTQDEAAFN
-527 AAVDDLI
+527 AAVDELI
-534 NEANIPFSEQDGYLG
+534 NEAAIPFSEQDGYLG

-557 IQRARNDIAL
+557 IQRARDEIGL
-567 KTVELRRIL
+567 KTIDLRKIL
-576 SETLKNSLSPLP
+576 SETLRGCLSPLP

-593 GSLTV
+593 GSLSV

-604 QNTNGLPSGLAGERN
+604 KNPNGLPSGLAGERN
-619 AVQTLVDFVDP
+619 SVQTLIDFVDP
-630 GEYDNAL
+630 AEYDNNL
-637 AELVTDSR
+637 SELVSDSR
-645 ERANQSTIYLLGR
+645 EKANQSTIYLLGR

-673 EEIAR
+673 EEIDR

-689 EYCNAELDRAQGK
+689 EYCNAEVDRARTK

-717 GSFVFRGTNTA
+717 GSFIFRGTNTA

-734 DLLEANKK
+734 DLLESNKK
-742 HLKDVGDRVYERYN
+742 HLKDVADRVYERYS
-756 EAPFRAGTVL
+756 EAPHPAQTVL

-772 AGLSGSTS
+772 AGLSGATS
-780 ETDPLS
+780 ETDPLG
-786 LVIKDSSGSFAIDD
+786 LVIKDSGGSFTIDEK
-800 NHKGLVS
+800 NKGLVS
-807 IRDYIERSG
+807 IRDYIERNG
-816 TADGKKICDDF
+816 TVDGKKICEDF
-827 SRPKFGWAQDTTR
+827 RRPKFGWAIDTTR

-873 TNKSFANVGV
+873 SNKSFANVGI
-883 SLRDDKPSIEICARA
+883 SLRDDRPSNEMCALA
-898 AERLGEVIADG
+898 AERLIEVIADG
-909 NLVMPLEDEI
+909 NMIIPLEEEI
-919 SKTAQKN
+919 SKAAQKN

-937 GEKLNRLNVPGPQ
+937 GEKLNRLNVPGEG
-950 RVEEL
+950 RVDEL

-960 DVLFNDCSDATQ
+960 DVLFSDCSDATQ
-972 RMGAKESTLYSN
+972 RMGAQESPLYSN
-984 LKWAAEVKA
+984 LKWAAEVKV
-993 SLEQGLETTLQ
+993 SLDHGLESTLLALDAKSKGINGLPNSGVPG
-1004 ELDGKCEG
+1004 ELKSE
-1012 IDRLP
+1012 LA
-1017 GSGIPGDL
+1017 GDI
-1025 KAELSQPLEQLKQR
+1025 EQLQQR
-1039 LNQEDFY
+1039 LKQEDFHK
-1046 QHQADLS
+1046 HQADLS
-1053 TALSDIKKRVADAAN
+1053 TMLGNIKTRVADAAS
-1068 KMTQDVEQSLKGAQD
+1068 KMNQDVEQSLKNAQE
-1083 ELPRCPGWEE
+1083 ELPRSPGWDE
-1093 LSADERNSLLG
+1093 LTADERNSLLG
-1104 QLEQFGGE
+1104 RLEQFGGE
-1112 VEQNLAG
+1112 AEKNLSG
-1119 IQLLLNRDYEVTS
+1119 IQTLLNRNYEINNS
-1132 TLRCL
+1132 LRDL
-1137 QKSVKETAEQR
+1137 QKSVKETAESR
-1148 RLQRDKEKQERKV
+1148 RLQREQEKLEKKKKEEEEGTYQPKVLQRKV
-1161 QERVAGKYVPKV
+1161 
-1173 FQRRLAVPKSIK
+1173 AVPKALK
-1185 TAESIDALIS
+1185 TSEAIDGVIDQLTE
-1195 RLQQLKQELDD
+1195 LKQELQD
-1206 YDELDITFELS
+1206 YDELDVSFELS
-1217 DNQMNSDSSESGQ
+1217 DGKQGD

>member
-36 SEYVATDSIEEHFE
+36 SEYVVTESIEEHFA

-89 AFDDSVEVDGRPFI
+89 AFDDSVKVEDRPFI

-111 KAQTKSLLNTVA
+111 KSTTKSLLNTVA

-164 NLKVAAFERKLQ
+164 NLKVAALERKLQ
-176 KDSRYDEF
+176 KDGRYEEF
-184 LELFKN
+184 LALFKN

-197 KSLQNDELVVDG
+197 KTLQNDELIVDG
-209 LIPAIAHEMYP
+209 LIPIIAHEMYP
-220 QLFKT
+220 SLFRT
-225 DTAFS
+225 ETAFS
-230 TEASEIIRFE
+230 TEASDIIRFE

-258 HIIFIV
+258 NIIFIV

-285 KNLKNIGDGKVW
+285 KNLKTIGDGKVW
-297 MIGTAQQTLTEDN
+297 MIGTAQQTLTEDS
-310 EKAALNSAQL
+310 ERAALNSPQL
-320 YKLKDRF
+320 FKLKDRF

-339 EICYRRLLGKSPDGA
+339 EICYRRLLGKSHSGEDQ
-354 DELGQLF
+354 LGQLY

-368 RHASKLEDAR
+368 RHATKLEEAR
-378 IYEAD
+378 VYEAD
-383 FDRESFV
+383 FDKTSFV

-421 AIKVIQDILVEG
+421 AIKVIQDILIEG
-433 ANGQPIAND
+433 VNGQPIANEEL
-442 NVGMLANT
+442 GKLANT

-492 VAVLEILTNLPV
+492 VAVLEILINLPV

-514 SSISQTQDEAAFN
+514 ASISQTQDEAAFN
-527 AAVDDLI
+527 SAVDDLI
-534 NEANIPFSEQDGYLG
+534 NEPSIPFSEQDGYLG

-557 IQRARNDIAL
+557 IQRARNEIAL

-576 SETLKNSLSPLP
+576 SDTLKNSLSPLP
-588 KVQVE
+588 RVQVA
-593 GSLTV
+593 GSLAV

-604 QNTNGLPSGLAGERN
+604 QNTNGLPSGLSGERN
-619 AVQTLVDFVDP
+619 SVQTLVDFVDP
-630 GEYDNAL
+630 AEYDKAL
-637 AELVTDSR
+637 AALVTDSR
-645 ERANQSTIYLLGR
+645 ENVNQNTIYLLGR
-658 KSPDVD
+658 KSPEVD
-664 DLLANIYRC
+664 NLQANIYRC

-689 EYCNAELDRAQGK
+689 EYCNAEVDRAQGK
-702 LVPELQRILKRALQA
+702 LVPELQRILKRSLQA

-728 VDTFSQ
+728 VDTFAQ
-734 DLLEANKK
+734 DLLEANNK
-742 HLKDVGDRVYERYN
+742 HLKDVADRVYDRYS
-756 EAPFRAGTVL
+756 EAPIRANTVL

-772 AGLSGSTS
+772 AGLKGATS
-780 ETDPLS
+780 ETDPLR
-786 LVIKDSSGSFAIDD
+786 LVIKDSSGIFAIDGQ
-800 NHKGLVS
+800 HKGLVS
-807 IRDYIERSG
+807 IRDYIERTGS
-816 TADGKKICDDF
+816 TIGKKICEDF

-854 KVAGRELTS
+854 TVAGRELTS

-873 TNKSFANVGV
+873 TNKSFAGVGIA
-883 SLRDDKPSIEICARA
+883 LRDDKPSIEMCARA

-919 SKTAQKN
+919 SKVAQKK
-926 FPVFQ
+926 FGDFLK
-931 QQFGSL
+931 QFGPL
-937 GEKLNRLNVPGPQ
+937 GEKLQRLKVPGKS

-955 QQALR
+955 QQALS
-960 DVLFNDCSDATQ
+960 DVLTNDASDATQ
-972 RMGAKESTLYSN
+972 RMGAEDSALYNN
-984 LKWAAEVKA
+984 LKWAGEVNA
-993 SLEQGLETTLQ
+993 SLERGMEATLI
-1004 ELDGKCEG
+1004 ELDIKLQG
-1012 IDRLP
+1012 IQRLP
-1017 GSGIPGDL
+1017 SAGTPGEL
-1025 KAELSQPLEQLKQR
+1025 KNELAEFVEQLQQR
-1039 LNQEDFY
+1039 LKQDDFY
-1046 QHQADLS
+1046 RYQADLS
-1053 TALSDIKKRVADAAN
+1053 TTLSSVKARVGDAAD
-1068 KMTQDVEQSLKGAQD
+1068 KMNQDVQQNLKDAQE
-1083 ELPRCPGWEE
+1083 ELPRSPGWEE
-1093 LSADERNSLLG
+1093 LTADESNQLLG
-1104 QLEQFGGE
+1104 QLEQFDGE
-1112 VEQNLAG
+1112 IERNLAG
-1119 IQLLLNRDYEVTS
+1119 IQQLLNRDYGITS
-1132 TLRCL
+1132 SLRSL
-1137 QKSVKETAEQR
+1137 QKSVKETAEKR
-1148 RLQRDKEKQERKV
+1148 RLLREKEKHETQIKEKAAGEYKPKIYSRK
-1161 QERVAGKYVPKV
+1161 
-1173 FQRRLAVPKSIK
+1173 LAVPKIIK
-1185 TAESIDALIS
+1185 TEKGIDTLIVQ
-1195 RLQQLKQELDD
+1195 LQKFKQELNEF
-1206 YDELDITFELS
+1206 DELDITFELS
-1217 DNQMNSDSSESGQ
+1217 ENNE

>member
-1 MQIKQLFDPS
+1 MQIKQLFDPN
-11 KGIDRAIEKVISYGA
+11 KGIDRAIEKVISYGT

-50 DLLSKMQLAMEQGG
+50 DLLTKMQLAMEQGG
-64 ENEVGVWVSG
+64 ENEIGVWVSG

-89 AFDDSVEVDGRPFI
+89 AFDDSVEVEGRPFI
-103 DHLKDRLT
+103 DHLRDRFT

-128 AVVMLDLASEQVAGA
+128 AVIMLDLASEQVAGA

-176 KDSRYDEF
+176 KEGRYDEF

-190 YTEGEEW
+190 YAEGEEW

-209 LIPAIAHEMYP
+209 LIPAIAHKMYP
-220 QLFKT
+220 QMFRS

-246 MIDIAR
+246 MIGIVR
-252 QHSGKE
+252 KHSGKE
-258 HIIFIV
+258 YIIFIV

-297 MIGTAQQTLTEDN
+297 MISTAQQTLTEDN

-354 DELGQLF
+354 EQLGKLF
-361 DQYGQGL
+361 DQHGQGL
-368 RHASKLEDAR
+368 RHATKLEDAR
-378 IYEAD
+378 VYEAD
-383 FDRESFV
+383 FDKESFT

-433 ANGQPIAND
+433 TSGQPIANED
-442 NVGMLANT
+442 VGMLANT
-450 VTLYDALEK
+450 VTLYDALDK
-459 DIKRAFPTKHQAVG
+459 DIKHAFPTKHQAVG

-504 TRQNTRALMQ
+504 TRQNTQALMQ
-514 SSISQTQDEAAFN
+514 SNISQTQDETAFN

-557 IQRARNDIAL
+557 VQRARNDIAL

-576 SETLKNSLSPLP
+576 SETLKHSLSPLP

-604 QNTNGLPSGLAGERN
+604 QNTSGLPSSLAGERN

-702 LVPELQRILKRALQA
+702 LVPELQRILKRALQV

-728 VDTFSQ
+728 VDTFSE
-734 DLLEANKK
+734 DLLESNKK

-756 EAPFRAGTVL
+756 EAPFRATTVV

-772 AGLSGSTS
+772 AGLSGSTQD
-780 ETDPLS
+780 TDPLG
-786 LVIKDSSGSFAIDD
+786 LVIKEASGSFAIDES
-800 NHKGLVS
+800 HKGLVS

-816 TADGKKICDDF
+816 AVDGKKICEDF
-827 SRPKFGWAQDTTR
+827 NRPKFGWAQDTTR

-863 VGQQAIDAFK
+863 VGQQAIDAFI

-909 NLVMPLEDEI
+909 NLVMALEDEI
-919 SKTAQKN
+919 SKAAQKN

-937 GEKLNRLNVPGPQ
+937 GEKLNRLNVPGQQ

-972 RMGAKESTLYSN
+972 RMGAEESTLYSN
-984 LKWAAEVKA
+984 LKWAAEVKV
-993 SLEQGLETTLQ
+993 SLEQGLEATLQ
-1004 ELDGKCEG
+1004 ELDSKCEG

-1017 GSGIPGDL
+1017 CSGIPGDL
-1025 KAELSQPLEQLKQR
+1025 RAELSEPLEQLKQR
-1039 LNQEDFY
+1039 LTQEDFY

-1053 TALSDIKKRVADAAN
+1053 TALSDIKTRVADAAN
-1068 KMTQDVEQSLKGAQD
+1068 KMTQDVEQSLKDAQE
-1083 ELPRCPGWEE
+1083 ELPRCPGWKE
-1093 LSADERNSLLG
+1093 LIADERNSLLG

-1112 VEQNLAG
+1112 VEQTLAG

-1132 TLRCL
+1132 TLRSL

-1148 RLQRDKEKQERKV
+1148 RLQREKEKQERKA
-1161 QERVAGKYVPKV
+1161 QEKAAGQYTAKV
-1173 FQRRLAVPKSIK
+1173 FQRKFVVPKNLKSTK
-1185 TAESIDALIS
+1185 DIDTLIS
-1195 RLQQLKQELDD
+1195 HLQKIKKELED

-1217 DNQMNSDSSESGQ
+1217 DKPINSDSSESDQ

>member
-1 MQIKQLFDPS
+1 MQIKQLFDS
-11 KGIDRAIEKVISYGA
+11 AKGIDRAIEKVISYGA

-89 AFDDSVEVDGRPFI
+89 AFDDSVEVEGRPFI

-111 KAQTKSLLNTVA
+111 RAQTKSLLTTVS
-123 KRFPA
+123 KCFPA
-128 AVVMLDLASEQVAGA
+128 AVIMLDLASEQVAGA

-176 KDSRYDEF
+176 KDGRYDEF

-209 LIPAIAHEMYP
+209 LIPTIAHEMYP

-258 HIIFIV
+258 HIIFVV

-310 EKAALNSAQL
+310 EKAALNSPQL
-320 YKLKDRF
+320 FKLKDRF

-354 DELGQLF
+354 EQLGQLF
-361 DQYGQGL
+361 DQNGQAL
-368 RHASKLEDAR
+368 RHATKLEDAR
-378 IYEAD
+378 VYEAD
-383 FDRESFV
+383 FDKESFV

-433 ANGQPIAND
+433 ANGQPIAHE

-504 TRQNTRALMQ
+504 TRQNTLALMQ
-514 SSISQTQDEAAFN
+514 GSITQTQDEAAFN
-527 AAVDDLI
+527 AAVDELI
-534 NEANIPFSEQDGYLG
+534 NEAAIPFSEQEGYLG

-557 IQRARNDIAL
+557 IQRARNEIGL
-567 KTVELRRIL
+567 KSIELRKIL
-576 SETLKNSLSPLP
+576 SETLRGCLSPLP

-593 GSLTV
+593 GSLSV

-604 QNTNGLPSGLAGERN
+604 QNPNGLPSGLAGERN
-619 AVQTLVDFVDP
+619 SVQTLIDFVDP
-630 GEYDNAL
+630 AEYDNSL
-637 AELVTDSR
+637 AELVSDSR
-645 ERANQSTIYLLGR
+645 EKANQNTIYLLGR
-658 KSPDVD
+658 KSPEVD

-689 EYCNAELDRAQGK
+689 EYCNAEVDRAQGK
-702 LVPELQRILKRALQA
+702 LVPELQRILKRSLQA
-717 GSFVFRGTNTA
+717 GSFIFRGTNTA
-728 VDTFSQ
+728 VDTFAQ
-734 DLLEANKK
+734 DLLESNKK
-742 HLKDVGDRVYERYN
+742 HLKDVADRVYERYS
-756 EAPFRAGTVL
+756 EAAHRAQTVL

-772 AGLSGSTS
+772 AGLSGATS
-780 ETDPLS
+780 ETDPLG
-786 LVIKDSSGSFAIDD
+786 LVIKDSSGSFTIDE
-800 NHKGLVS
+800 NNKGLVS
-807 IRDYIERSG
+807 IRDYIERNG
-816 TADGKKICDDF
+816 TVDGKKICEDF
-827 SRPKFGWAQDTTR
+827 SRPKFGWAIDTTR

-873 TNKSFANVGV
+873 SNKSFANVGI
-883 SLRDDKPSIEICARA
+883 SLRDDRPSNEMCALA

-909 NLVMPLEDEI
+909 NMIIPLEEEI
-919 SKTAQKN
+919 SKAAQKN

-937 GEKLNRLNVPGPQ
+937 GEKLNRLNVPGEG

-972 RMGAKESTLYSN
+972 RMGAEESPLYSN
-984 LKWAAEVKA
+984 LKWAAEVKT
-993 SLEQGLETTLQ
+993 SLDHGLEATLL
-1004 ELDGKCEG
+1004 ELDAKCKG
-1012 IDRLP
+1012 INGLP
-1017 GSGIPGDL
+1017 NSGVPGEL
-1025 KAELSQPLEQLKQR
+1025 KTELADDVEQLQQR
-1039 LNQEDFY
+1039 LKQEDFY
-1046 QHQADLS
+1046 RHQADLS
-1053 TALSDIKKRVADAAN
+1053 TTLGNVKIRVADAAS
-1068 KMTQDVEQSLKGAQD
+1068 KMNQDVEQSLKNAQE
-1083 ELPRCPGWEE
+1083 ELPRSPGWEE
-1093 LSADERNSLLG
+1093 LTADERNNLLG
-1104 QLEQFGGE
+1104 RLEQFGGE
-1112 VEQNLAG
+1112 AEQNLSG
-1119 IQLLLNRDYEVTS
+1119 IQTLLNHDYEITTS
-1132 TLRCL
+1132 LRDL
-1137 QKSVKETAEQR
+1137 QKSVKETADKR
-1148 RLQRDKEKQERKV
+1148 RLQREQEKLEKKKKEEEEGTYQ
-1161 QERVAGKYVPKV
+1161 PKV
-1173 FQRRLAVPKSIK
+1173 LQRKLAVPKALK
-1185 TAESIDALIS
+1185 TAEAIDSVID
-1195 RLQQLKQELDD
+1195 QLTELRQELQD
-1206 YDELDITFELS
+1206 YDELDISFELS
-1217 DNQMNSDSSESGQ
+1217 DVK

>member
-1 MQIKQLFDPS
+1 MKIKELFDPS

-26 DAEKRLKSEI
+26 DAETRLKSEI
-36 SEYVATDSIEEHFE
+36 SEYVATESIEEHFE

-89 AFDDSVEVDGRPFI
+89 AFDDSVEVEGRPFI

-111 KAQTKSLLNTVA
+111 KAQTKSLLTTVA

-128 AVVMLDLASEQVAGA
+128 AVIMLDLASEQVAGA

-176 KDSRYDEF
+176 KDDRYEDF
-184 LELFKN
+184 LELFKS

-197 KSLQNDELVVDG
+197 KTLQNDELVVDG

-220 QLFKT
+220 QLFRS

-252 QHSGKE
+252 QHSGKD

-310 EKAALNSAQL
+310 EKAALNSPQL
-320 YKLKDRF
+320 FKLKDRF

-339 EICYRRLLGKSPDGA
+339 EICYRRLLGKSPAGVDH
-354 DELGQLF
+354 LGRLF
-361 DQYGQGL
+361 DQNGQAL
-368 RHASKLEDAR
+368 RHATKLQDAR
-378 IYEAD
+378 VYEAD
-383 FDRESFV
+383 FDKDSFI

-421 AIKVIQDILVEG
+421 AIKVIQDVLVEG
-433 ANGQPIAND
+433 ANGQPIANEK
-442 NVGMLANT
+442 VGMLANT
-450 VTLYDALEK
+450 VTLFDALEK

-473 KVQSSNYYDSELH
+473 KVQSSNSYYSELH

-504 TRQNTRALMQ
+504 TRQNTMALMQ
-514 SSISQTQDEAAFN
+514 SSITHTQDGAAFN
-527 AAVDDLI
+527 VAVDQLI
-534 NEANIPFSEQDGYLG
+534 NEPNIPFSEQDGYLG

-557 IQRARNDIAL
+557 IQKERNEIGP
-567 KTVELRRIL
+567 KTIELRKIL
-576 SETLKNSLSPLP
+576 SETLRGCLSPLP

-593 GSLTV
+593 SSLSV
-598 ETGLKL
+598 ESGLKL
-604 QNTNGLPSGLAGERN
+604 QNPNGLPSELAGERN
-619 AVQTLVDFVDP
+619 PVQTLIDFVDP
-630 GEYDNAL
+630 GEYDSHL
-637 AELVTDSR
+637 ATLITDSR
-645 ERANQSTIYLLGR
+645 EKANQNTIYQLGR
-658 KSPDVD
+658 KSPEFDE
-664 DLLANIYRC
+664 LQANIYRC

-678 RHRNDADKEVK
+678 RHRNTADKEVK
-689 EYCNAELDRAQGK
+689 EYCNAEVDRAQAK
-702 LVPELQRILKRALQA
+702 LVPELQRILKRSLQS
-717 GSFVFRGTNTA
+717 GSFVFRGTSTA
-728 VDTFSQ
+728 VDAVAP
-734 DLLEANKK
+734 DLLESSKK
-742 HLKDVGDRVYERYN
+742 HLKDVADRVFERYN
-756 EAPFRAGTVL
+756 EAPHRAPTVL

-772 AGLSGSTS
+772 VGFSGATS
-780 ETDPLS
+780 ETDPLG
-786 LVIKDSSGSFAIDD
+786 LVIKDAGGSFTI
-800 NHKGLVS
+800 NQNNKGLIS
-807 IRDYIERSG
+807 IRDYIGHSG
-816 TADGKKICDDF
+816 TVDGKKICEDF
-827 SRPKFGWAQDTTR
+827 SRPKFGWARDTTR
-840 YMLAAMLSAGEIKL
+840 YMLAAMFSAGEIKL
-854 KVAGRELTS
+854 KVAGRELTN

-873 TNKSFANVGV
+873 SNNSFANVGI
-883 SLRDDKPSIEICARA
+883 SLRDDRPSNEMCALA
-898 AERLGEVIADG
+898 ADRLGEVIADG
-909 NLVMPLEDEI
+909 NVITPLEGDI
-919 SKTAQKN
+919 SKAAQKH

-931 QQFGSL
+931 KHFGSL
-937 GEKLNRLNVPGPQ
+937 GEKLNRLNAPGES

-955 QQALR
+955 QQALK

-972 RMGAKESTLYSN
+972 RMGAEASTLYSN

-993 SLEQGLETTLQ
+993 SLDQGLEVTLL
-1004 ELDGKCEG
+1004 ELNTKCKGIVDLPNSGAPGKLKSE
-1012 IDRLP
+1012 LA
-1017 GSGIPGDL
+1017 GDI
-1025 KAELSQPLEQLKQR
+1025 EQLQQR
-1039 LNQEDFY
+1039 LNQEDFHK
-1046 QHQADLS
+1046 HQADLA
-1053 TALSDIKKRVADAAN
+1053 TMLANIKTRVADAAS
-1068 KMTQDVEQSLKGAQD
+1068 KMNQDVEQSLRNAQE
-1083 ELPRCPGWEE
+1083 ELPRSPGWEE

-1104 QLEQFGGE
+1104 QLEQFG
-1112 VEQNLAG
+1112 VEAERNLSG
-1119 IQLLLNRDYEVTS
+1119 IQTLLNMDYEITTS
-1132 TLRCL
+1132 LRQL
-1137 QKSVKETAEQR
+1137 QQSVKQTADNR
-1148 RLQRDKEKQERKV
+1148 RLHREQEITEKEKKEKEKGTFKLKVYSQKIPLPKTLKSKDAIDSVINQLQEIKKKL
-1161 QERVAGKYVPKV
+1161 EV
-1173 FQRRLAVPKSIK
+1173 FH
-1185 TAESIDALIS
+1185 EIDT
-1195 RLQQLKQELDD
+1195 
-1206 YDELDITFELS
+1206 TFELS
-1217 DNQMNSDSSESGQ
+1217 DSNE

>member
-1 MQIKQLFDPS
+1 MQIKQLFDPA

-36 SEYVATDSIEEHFE
+36 SEYVATDSIEEHFK

-89 AFDDSVEVDGRPFI
+89 AFDDSVEVESRPFI

-111 KAQTKSLLNTVA
+111 RAQTKSLLTTVTR
-123 KRFPA
+123 RFPA

-176 KDSRYDEF
+176 KDGRYDEF
-184 LELFKN
+184 LDLFKT

-197 KSLQNDELVVDG
+197 KSLQNDDLVVDG
-209 LIPAIAHEMYP
+209 LIPSIAHEMYP

-225 DTAFS
+225 ENSFT
-230 TEASEIIRFE
+230 TEASEVIRFE

-258 HIIFIV
+258 NIIFIV

-339 EICYRRLLGKSPDGA
+339 EICYRRLLGKSPDGV
-354 DELGQLF
+354 DQLGKLF
-361 DQYGQGL
+361 DQNGQAL
-368 RHASKLEDAR
+368 RHATKLEDAR
-378 IYEAD
+378 VYEAD
-383 FDRESFV
+383 FDKESFV

-433 ANGQPIAND
+433 ANGQPIANES
-442 NVGMLANT
+442 VGMLANT

-459 DIKRAFPTKHQAVG
+459 DIKRAFPPKHQAVG
-473 KVQSSNYYDSELH
+473 KVKSSNFYDSELH
-486 INIAKT
+486 NNIAKT

-504 TRQNTRALMQ
+504 TRQNTLALMQ
-514 SSISQTQDEAAFN
+514 GSITQTQDEAAFN
-527 AAVDDLI
+527 AAVDELI
-534 NEANIPFSEQDGYLG
+534 NEAAIPFSEQDGYLG

-557 IQRARNDIAL
+557 IQRARNEIGL
-567 KTVELRRIL
+567 KTIELRKIL
-576 SETLKNSLSPLP
+576 SETLRGCLSPLP
-588 KVQVE
+588 RVQVE
-593 GSLTV
+593 GSLSV

-604 QNTNGLPSGLAGERN
+604 QNPNGLPSGLAGERN
-619 AVQTLVDFVDP
+619 SVQTLIDFVDP
-630 GEYDNAL
+630 AEYDNNL
-637 AELVTDSR
+637 SELVSDSR
-645 ERANQSTIYLLGR
+645 EKANQSTIYLLGR

-664 DLLANIYRC
+664 DLLAKIYRC

-689 EYCNAELDRAQGK
+689 EYCNAEVDRAQTK

-717 GSFVFRGTNTA
+717 GSFIFRGTNTA

-734 DLLEANKK
+734 DLLESNKK
-742 HLKDVGDRVYERYN
+742 HLKDVADRVYERYS
-756 EAPFRAGTVL
+756 EAPHPAQTEL

-772 AGLSGSTS
+772 AGLSGATS
-780 ETDPLS
+780 KTDPLG
-786 LVIKDSSGSFAIDD
+786 LVIKDSGGSFTIDEK
-800 NHKGLVS
+800 NKGLVS
-807 IRDYIERSG
+807 IRDYIERNG
-816 TADGKKICDDF
+816 TVDGKKICEDF
-827 SRPKFGWAQDTTR
+827 RRPKFGWAIDTTR

-873 TNKSFANVGV
+873 SNKSFANVGI
-883 SLRDDKPSIEICARA
+883 SLRDDRPSNEMCALA
-898 AERLGEVIADG
+898 AERLIEVIADG
-909 NLVMPLEDEI
+909 NMIIPLEEEI
-919 SKTAQKN
+919 SKAAQKN

-937 GEKLNRLNVPGPQ
+937 GEKLNRLNVPGEG
-950 RVEEL
+950 RVDEL

-972 RMGAKESTLYSN
+972 RMGAEESPLYSN
-984 LKWAAEVKA
+984 LKWAAEVKV
-993 SLEQGLETTLQ
+993 SLDHGLETTLLALGAKSKGIHGLPNSGVPG
-1004 ELDGKCEG
+1004 ELKTE
-1012 IDRLP
+1012 LA
-1017 GSGIPGDL
+1017 GDI
-1025 KAELSQPLEQLKQR
+1025 EQLQQR
-1039 LNQEDFY
+1039 LKQEDFHKY
-1046 QHQADLS
+1046 QADLS
-1053 TALSDIKKRVADAAN
+1053 TMLGNIKARVADAAN
-1068 KMTQDVEQSLKGAQD
+1068 RMNQDVEQSLKNAQE
-1083 ELPRCPGWEE
+1083 ELPRSPGWDE
-1093 LSADERNSLLG
+1093 LTADERNSLLG
-1104 QLEQFGGE
+1104 RLERFGGE
-1112 VEQNLAG
+1112 AEKNLSG
-1119 IQLLLNRDYEVTS
+1119 IQTLLNRDYEITTS
-1132 TLRCL
+1132 LRDL
-1137 QKSVKETAEQR
+1137 QKSVKETADNR
-1148 RLQRDKEKQERKV
+1148 RLQREQEKLEKKKKQEEEGTYKPKVLQRKV
-1161 QERVAGKYVPKV
+1161 
-1173 FQRRLAVPKSIK
+1173 AVPKALK
-1185 TAESIDALIS
+1185 TTGAIDGVIDQLTE
-1195 RLQQLKQELDD
+1195 LKQELQD
-1206 YDELDITFELS
+1206 YDELDISFELL
-1217 DNQMNSDSSESGQ
+1217 DVK

>member
-1 MQIKQLFDPS
+1 MQIKQLFDPN

-26 DAEKRLKSEI
+26 DTEKRLKSEI

-80 SSFTKYLGL
+80 SSFTKYLGM
-89 AFDDSVEVDGRPFI
+89 AFDESVEVEGRPFI

-111 KAQTKSLLNTVA
+111 KAQTKSLLTTVTT
-123 KRFPA
+123 RYPA
-128 AVVMLDLASEQVAGA
+128 AVIMLDLASEQVAGA

-176 KDSRYDEF
+176 KDGRYDEF
-184 LELFKN
+184 LELFKS

-197 KSLQNDELVVDG
+197 KNLQNDDLVVDG
-209 LIPAIAHEMYP
+209 VIPSIAHEMYP
-220 QLFKT
+220 QLFKS
-225 DTAFS
+225 DLAFS
-230 TEASEIIRFE
+230 TEASEVIRFE

-246 MIDIAR
+246 MIDIVR

-258 HIIFIV
+258 HIIFVV

-297 MIGTAQQTLTEDN
+297 MIGTAQQTLTEDS

-339 EICYRRLLGKSPDGA
+339 EICYRRLLGKSSAGVDH
-354 DELGQLF
+354 LGKLF
-361 DQYGQGL
+361 DQNGQAL
-368 RHASKLEDAR
+368 RHATKLENAR
-378 IYEAD
+378 VYEAD
-383 FDRESFV
+383 FDKESFT

-397 AHFEVLLTLLGQLA
+397 AHFEILLTLLGQLA

-433 ANGQPIAND
+433 ANGQPIAN
-442 NVGMLANT
+442 NEVGALANT

-473 KVQSSNYYDSELH
+473 KVQSSNFYDSELH

-504 TRQNTRALMQ
+504 TRQNTLALMHAN
-514 SSISQTQDEAAFN
+514 ISQTQDNAAFN

-534 NEANIPFSEQDGYLG
+534 NEASIPFSEQDGYLG

-557 IQRARNDIAL
+557 IQRTRNEIAL

-604 QNTNGLPSGLAGERN
+604 QNISGQPSGLAGERN
-619 AVQTLVDFVDP
+619 AVQTLINFVEP
-630 GEYDNAL
+630 GEYDNTL
-637 AELVTDSR
+637 NELISDSR
-645 ERANQSTIYLLGR
+645 ERANQNTIYLLGR

-702 LVPELQRILKRALQA
+702 LIPELQRILKRALQA

-728 VDTFSQ
+728 VDTFAQ

-742 HLKDVGDRVYERYN
+742 HLKDVADRVYERYS
-756 EAPFRAGTVL
+756 EAPFRAQTTL

-772 AGLSGSTS
+772 AGLSGATS

-786 LVIKDSSGSFAIDD
+786 LVIKGSTGSFTIDE

-816 TADGKKICDDF
+816 TVDGKNICEYF
-827 SRPKFGWAQDTTR
+827 NRPKFGWAQDTTR
-840 YMLAAMLSAGEIKL
+840 YMLSGMLSAGEIKL

-873 TNKSFANVGV
+873 TNKSFSNVGV
-883 SLRDDKPSIEICARA
+883 SLRDDRPSIEMCVRA
-898 AERLGEVIADG
+898 KERLEDVIADG
-909 NLVMPLEDEI
+909 NIIPPLEDDI
-919 SKTAQKN
+919 SKAAQRN
-926 FPVFQ
+926 FPTFQ
-931 QQFGSL
+931 QQFASL
-937 GEKLNRLNVPGPQ
+937 GEKLSRLNVPGQ
-950 RVEEL
+950 ERVEEL
-955 QQALR
+955 QQMLV
-960 DVLFNDCSDATQ
+960 DIMYNDCSDATQ
-972 RMGAKESTLYSN
+972 RMGAEDSSLYGN

-993 SLEQGLETTLQ
+993 SLDQGLESTLQ
-1004 ELDGKCEG
+1004 ELVSKSQG

-1017 GSGIPGDL
+1017 DSGIPGDL
-1025 KAELSQPLEQLKQR
+1025 KAELAEPLSQLKQR
-1039 LNQEDFY
+1039 LQQDDFY
-1046 QHQADLS
+1046 QYQADLS
-1053 TALSDIKKRVADAAN
+1053 TTLSDMKTRVSDAAN
-1068 KMTQDVEQSLKGAQD
+1068 KMNQDVELSLKDAQE
-1083 ELPRCPGWEE
+1083 ELPRSPGWEE
-1093 LSADERNSLLG
+1093 LNADECNSILG
-1104 QLEQFGGE
+1104 KLEQFSGE
-1112 VEQNLAG
+1112 VEQTLVG
-1119 IQLLLNRDYEVTS
+1119 IQTLLNRDFDVTS
-1132 TLRCL
+1132 TLRSL

-1148 RLQRDKEKQERKV
+1148 RVQREKEKLERQNK
-1161 QERVAGKYVPKV
+1161 EKKKGTYTPKV
-1173 FQRRLAVPKSIK
+1173 YQRKLAMPKSLK
-1185 TAESIDALIS
+1185 ATESIDALIS
-1195 RLQQLKQELDD
+1195 QLQNVKQELSD
-1206 YDELDITFELS
+1206 YDEIDISFELT
-1217 DNQMNSDSSESGQ
+1217 DGPTNIDTSENGQ